1 MVHPRGRLPPVTR
14 MVRPAPP
21 PPRWWRPLPR
31 RDPPVFAQRFR
42 AAGSGGGGHRAAPGR
57 DVSAG
62 LLLVIPINS
71 RGSCSLRWDWCGR
84 LMLKGNSSKGDSSQ
98 EKKPVKKEE
107 DEQSWRVVTS
117 QLEAEPV
124 AVSGCVGRSVP
135 ASCLPCL
142 CRPAAAAAAP
152 IPASAALRG
161 LPCPAMD
168 DDSQDE
174 LINRNA
180 ALGKGKRQCLVL
192 LSETESNGGNSW
204 DSEDDTGS
212 EEEDNDTEEEG
223 GGEDKEES
231 EDEETEDCEDD
242 EEEGEEEEESEATM
256 EGMTDALKSEP
267 HLNGV
272 SISSDEDGE
281 NCPICLNTFRD
292 QAVGTPESCSHYFCL
307 DCIVEWSKNAN
318 SCPVDR
324 ILFNY
329 INIRA
334 RFGGKILKKIP
345 VENTKTQ
352 GTDGEDDPTFCEVC
366 GRSDREDRLLLC
378 DGCDAGYHMECLNP
392 PLSEVPVDEWF
403 CPACAPMGANG
414 ADADHVSE
422 EEVAALMADVVPT
435 TSRLRPH
442 VRTRAIA
449 RTRQSE
455 RVRATV
461 NRNRITTAQQIRH
474 VPGYLM
480 SSLLDETI
488 EAVVAGLN
496 TAVYQR
502 PLAPRAPTR
511 QKRKTGRRKKV
522 GGKKRTQ
529 KKSAAGKKSS
539 GAQLKRR
546 KRLTK
551 KRRGK
556 KTRVRSHGKNE
567 VTTRSRIARTLG
579 LSKPVRGASL
589 PSMYKPTEP
598 SLGLMRADIGA
609 ASLSVFGD
617 PYELDPYE
625 SNEEVPANP
634 DSPVSAKRR
643 ILSQSALRSHRPVAR
658 PISVGLPRS
667 SVPALS
673 PDQEAEAAPV
683 PDLLGSILSGQSLL
697 MMSSSDVVINR
708 DGSLTAKKEAP
719 FHRKS
724 ASDSRVEDG
733 SGQNTHPST
742 MLSGTTAS
750 SSMTRPSVSSGLGAR
765 SRALFSSS
773 PPSLSRSESAA
784 SPAQTAPEKATVKSE
799 YSMTP
804 RSVQTQNM
812 ATLSRQGSKLDEVP
826 RFNGKSKN
834 FVPTDSSS
842 KPQICNLNS
851 GSKAVSVRQPVKPPS
866 QRIDIFELP
875 RIPKIKKETSS
886 KQVEPEPAVS
896 QSCNIPSSCITQ
908 LTGKDSTNQPGKGS
922 RVESQ
927 KSTSKEAQQ
936 QTRPSGV
943 SFSTH
948 PGGSSGSSL
957 LGTSRGKG
965 LGSFE
970 SFKINIPGNTG
981 HPSRL
986 SNPGFCNTFRP
997 VDDEV
1002 QQKESPSLFSV
1013 KKKQVKSEIY
1023 DPFEPTGSDS
1033 SSANSSPER
1042 LGSGITLTNI
1052 TRTISIENP
1061 KVQTFQTVRRFTPY
1075 RVENVFG
1082 SGTDSDVPSSNTESR
1097 DDVTVASRIVEQIS
1111 DTEERDNV
1119 DEEDVLS
1126 SPCTSSAVKEI
1137 SNTKCLKEESRE
1149 GPNVFF
1155 NAEELIRPSINVK
1168 IEPDSP
1174 SKSDEQQKVQKVEQA
1189 ERRSRSRSC
1198 SNSSS
1203 RSKKKM
1209 KRKKALVKE
1218 HKRSRSE
1225 SRDRAHSR
1233 DRSSRSTSW
1242 SGGEEH
1248 SKTHTL
1254 KSKSRR
1260 SSTDRSSSHERSKK
1274 KKTKDKTKDKKAKTS
1289 WSRDRR
1295 KSRSRSGSP
1304 GSTSDFY
1311 ENRKKK
1317 RRSRSRSRR
1326 RDRSRSNSTER
1337 TKRRKHRR
1345 DKSYERYDKE
1355 SSLKSRDRKRSR
1367 SRSRERRKWRSR
1379 SRSASRSWEQK
1390 SSKSK
1395 EKRVRSRSRSRERKH
1410 RSKET
1415 LLPSA
1420 PEKDQ
1425 KLPAENVSRCLEQ
1438 PHSLKQE
1445 PKEELVL
1452 EGLSITIQPNVKL
1465 EEIQTETPVQ
1475 LREVQETIKVEPVC
1489 QEVSS
1494 ETAFPAPDITNI
1506 SVPVG
1511 DVDSFAE
1518 TDLMNSTDAAVLG
1531 SCSNTNLEI
1540 TVKIENTAL
1549 CPSLMEQPPKKEVIM
1564 HVPAEAAPIQ
1574 SSSKGKVADCV
1585 REVKE
1590 ECLVSNENTSNF
1602 TKPELEVVPQGPALK
1617 SKAPVKRVTWNL
1629 QEEEGGTLSAGK
1641 APRMPFYKL
1650 QRAKEGAWKAEDL
1663 NQTLNQ
1669 VYCQNIPLAPALPSS
1684 LPPYAP
1690 VSQPTVQFIMQGSLP
1705 ALGCVAGQSLTPE
1718 PGSLATAS
1726 EPGIQA
1732 ASVGSAEEKIKAP
1745 KPPVDKT
1752 KNEEYMKK
1760 LHMQERAVEEV
1771 KLAIKPFYQKREIT
1785 KEEYK
1790 SILRKAVQKICHS
1803 KSGEINPMKVANL
1816 VKAYVE
1822 KYKHMRKHK
1831 KTDGE
1836 DTREVEN

>member
-1 MVHPRGRLPPVTR
+1 
-14 MVRPAPP
+14 
-21 PPRWWRPLPR
+21 
-31 RDPPVFAQRFR
+31 
-42 AAGSGGGGHRAAPGR
+42 
-57 DVSAG
+57 
-62 LLLVIPINS
+62 
-71 RGSCSLRWDWCGR
+71 
-84 LMLKGNSSKGDSSQ
+84 
-98 EKKPVKKEE
+98 
-107 DEQSWRVVTS
+107 
-117 QLEAEPV
+117 
-124 AVSGCVGRSVP
+124 
-135 ASCLPCL
+135 
-142 CRPAAAAAAP
+142 
-152 IPASAALRG
+152 
-161 LPCPAMD
+161 MD

-180 ALGKGKRQCLVL
+180 ALGKGKRQCLAL

-242 EEEGEEEEESEATM
+242 EEEGEEEDENEATM
-256 EGMTDALKSEP
+256 EGMADSSKSEP

-272 SISSDEDGE
+272 SLSSDEDGE

-414 ADADHVSE
+414 AADADHVSE

-461 NRNRITTAQQIRH
+461 NRNRITTARQIRH

-496 TAVYQR
+496 TAIYQR

-511 QKRKTGRRKKV
+511 QKRKTGRWKKA

-539 GAQLKRR
+539 GTQLKRR
-546 KRLTK
+546 KRVTK

-567 VTTRSRIARTLG
+567 VTARSRIARTLG

-589 PSMYKPTEP
+589 PSMYKPAEP

-643 ILSQSALRSHRPVAR
+643 VLSQSALRSHRPVAR
-658 PISVGLPRS
+658 PVSVGLPRS

-708 DGSLTAKKEAP
+708 DGSLTARKEAP

-724 ASDSRVEDG
+724 GSDSRVEDG
-733 SGQNTHPST
+733 SGHTSPPSAA
-742 MLSGTTAS
+742 LSGTTAG
-750 SSMTRPSVSSGLGAR
+750 SSMARPCFSSGLGTR
-765 SRALFSSS
+765 STALFSA
-773 PPSLSRSESAA
+773 PSLSRSESAV
-784 SPAQTAPEKATVKSE
+784 SPAQTAPEKAAVKSE

-804 RSVQTQNM
+804 RSVQTQNT
-812 ATLSRQGSKLDEVP
+812 ATLSRHGSKLDEIP

-842 KPQICNLNS
+842 KPLSCNLNS
-851 GSKAVSVRQPVKPPS
+851 GSKAVTLRQPVKPPS

-886 KQVEPEPAVS
+886 KQVEPEPAGS

-908 LTGKDSTNQPGKGS
+908 LTGKESTNQPGKGS

-927 KSTSKEAQQ
+927 KSNSKEPQQ
-936 QTRPSGV
+936 QARPSGV

-965 LGSFE
+965 PGSFE

-981 HPSRL
+981 HSSRL
-986 SNPGFCNTFRP
+986 ANPGFCNTFRP

-1002 QQKESPSLFSV
+1002 QQKESPSPLFSV

-1042 LGSGITLTNI
+1042 LGSGIPLTNI

-1075 RVENVFG
+1075 RVENIFG

-1097 DDVTVASRIVEQIS
+1097 DEVTVASRIVEQIS

-1126 SPCTSSAVKEI
+1126 SPCTSSAVKEV

-1155 NAEELIRPSINVK
+1155 NAEELIRPNINVK

-1260 SSTDRSSSHERSKK
+1260 SSTDCSSSHERSKK

-1326 RDRSRSNSTER
+1326 RDRSRSNSAER

-1379 SRSASRSWEQK
+1379 SRSASQSWERK

-1395 EKRVRSRSRSRERKH
+1395 EKRARSRSRSKERKH

-1415 LLPSA
+1415 LLPPA

-1425 KLPAENVSRCLEQ
+1425 KPPAANVTRCLEE

-1465 EEIQTETPVQ
+1465 EEIQTESPVQ
-1475 LREVQETIKVEPVC
+1475 LREVQETIKAEPIC
-1489 QEVSS
+1489 QEGSS
-1494 ETAFPAPDITNI
+1494 ETAFPAPEITNI
-1506 SVPVG
+1506 CAPIG

-1518 TDLMNSTDAAVLG
+1518 TDLINSTDAAVLG

-1549 CPSLMEQPPKKEVIM
+1549 CPSLMEQPPKKEVIV

-1574 SSSKGKVADCV
+1574 SSSKSKVADCV

-1602 TKPELEVVPQGPALK
+1602 TKPELDVVPQGPALK

-1629 QEEEGGTLSAGK
+1629 QEEESGSLSAGK

-1669 VYCQNIPLAPALPSS
+1669 VYCQNIPLAAALPSS

-1732 ASVGSAEEKIKAP
+1732 ASVGSAEEQIKAP

>member
-1 MVHPRGRLPPVTR
+1 
-14 MVRPAPP
+14 
-21 PPRWWRPLPR
+21 
-31 RDPPVFAQRFR
+31 
-42 AAGSGGGGHRAAPGR
+42 
-57 DVSAG
+57 
-62 LLLVIPINS
+62 
-71 RGSCSLRWDWCGR
+71 
-84 LMLKGNSSKGDSSQ
+84 
-98 EKKPVKKEE
+98 
-107 DEQSWRVVTS
+107 
-117 QLEAEPV
+117 
-124 AVSGCVGRSVP
+124 
-135 ASCLPCL
+135 
-142 CRPAAAAAAP
+142 
-152 IPASAALRG
+152 
-161 LPCPAMD
+161 MD

-174 LINRNA
+174 LINKNA
-180 ALGKGKRQCLVL
+180 ALGKGKRQCLTL

-223 GGEDKEES
+223 GEEDKEES
-231 EDEETEDCEDD
+231 EDEELEDCEDD
-242 EEEGEEEEESEATM
+242 DEEEEEEEESEATM
-256 EGMTDALKSEP
+256 EGMTDSMKSEP

-292 QAVGTPESCSHYFCL
+292 QAVGTPENCSHYFCL

-334 RFGGKILKKIP
+334 HFGGKILKKIP

-414 ADADHVSE
+414 AADADHVSE

-496 TAVYQR
+496 TAIYQR

-522 GGKKRTQ
+522 GGKKRAQT
-529 KKSAAGKKSS
+529 KSAAGKKSS

-556 KTRVRSHGKNE
+556 KTRGKNE

-589 PSMYKPTEP
+589 PSMSKPTEP

-643 ILSQSALRSHRPVAR
+643 VLSQSALRSHRPVAR
-658 PISVGLPRS
+658 PISVGLPGS

-708 DGSLTAKKEAP
+708 DGSLTAKKEG
-719 FHRKS
+719 R
-724 ASDSRVEDG
+724 G
-733 SGQNTHPST
+733 THPST
-742 MLSGTTAS
+742 ALSGTTAS
-750 SSMTRPSVSSGLGAR
+750 SSVAGPSVSSGLSAH
-765 SRALFSSS
+765 SRPCSSGLFSSPS
-773 PPSLSRSESAA
+773 PSLSRSESAA
-784 SPAQTAPEKATVKSE
+784 SPAQTALEKTTVKSE

-804 RSVQTQNM
+804 RSVQTQTT
-812 ATLSRQGSKLDEVP
+812 ATLSRHGSKLDEMP

-834 FVPTDSSS
+834 FVLPDLSS
-842 KPQICNLNS
+842 KPLSCNLNS
-851 GSKAVSVRQPVKPPS
+851 GSKAVVVRQPVKPPS

-886 KQVEPEPAVS
+886 KQVEPEPAGS
-896 QSCNIPSSCITQ
+896 QSSNIPSSCITQ
-908 LTGKDSTNQPGKGS
+908 LTGKESTNQPGKGN

-927 KSTSKEAQQ
+927 KSNSKEPQQ

-948 PGGSSGSSL
+948 PGGYSGSSL

-965 LGSFE
+965 PGPFE

-997 VDDEV
+997 VEEEV
-1002 QQKESPSLFSV
+1002 QQKESPSPLFSV

-1042 LGSGITLTNI
+1042 LGSGIPLTNI

-1075 RVENVFG
+1075 RVENIFE
-1082 SGTDSDVPSSNTESR
+1082 SEPDSDLPSSNIESR
-1097 DDVTVASRIVEQIS
+1097 DETVASRIVEQIS

-1119 DEEDVLS
+1119 DEADVLS
-1126 SPCTSSAVKEI
+1126 SPCTSSSVKEI
-1137 SNTKCLKEESRE
+1137 SSTKCLKEESGE

-1174 SKSDEQQKVQKVEQA
+1174 SKSDGQQKVQKVEQV

-1203 RSKKKM
+1203 QSKKKM

-1218 HKRSRSE
+1218 HKRSRSG

-1233 DRSSRSTSW
+1233 DRSSRSTSC

-1295 KSRSRSGSP
+1295 KSRSHSGSP

-1379 SRSASRSWEQK
+1379 SRSASRSREHK

-1395 EKRVRSRSRSRERKH
+1395 EKRLRSRSRSKERKH

-1415 LLPSA
+1415 LLPPA

-1425 KLPAENVSRCLEQ
+1425 KPPAENVTRCLEQ
-1438 PHSLKQE
+1438 LHSLKQE

-1475 LREVQETIKVEPVC
+1475 MREVQETVKVESIC

-1494 ETAFPAPDITNI
+1494 ETAFPAPEITNI
-1506 SVPVG
+1506 CVPIG
-1511 DVDSFAE
+1511 NVDSFAD
-1518 TDLMNSTDAAVLG
+1518 TDLMNSTDAAVLS

-1549 CPSLMEQPPKKEVIM
+1549 RPSLMEQPPKKEVIM

-1574 SSSKGKVADCV
+1574 SSSKSKVVDYV

-1629 QEEEGGTLSAGK
+1629 QEEESGMLSAGK

-1663 NQTLNQ
+1663 NQTLNQVQLNEPPPTNYMIPEPMFPDLDSSQ

-1732 ASVGSAEEKIKAP
+1732 ASVGSVEEKVKAP
-1745 KPPVDKT
+1745 KASVDKT

-1836 DTREVEN
+1836 DTREVDN

>member
-1 MVHPRGRLPPVTR
+1 
-14 MVRPAPP
+14 
-21 PPRWWRPLPR
+21 
-31 RDPPVFAQRFR
+31 
-42 AAGSGGGGHRAAPGR
+42 
-57 DVSAG
+57 
-62 LLLVIPINS
+62 
-71 RGSCSLRWDWCGR
+71 
-84 LMLKGNSSKGDSSQ
+84 
-98 EKKPVKKEE
+98 
-107 DEQSWRVVTS
+107 
-117 QLEAEPV
+117 
-124 AVSGCVGRSVP
+124 
-135 ASCLPCL
+135 
-142 CRPAAAAAAP
+142 
-152 IPASAALRG
+152 
-161 LPCPAMD
+161 MD

-174 LINRNA
+174 LINKNA
-180 ALGKGKRQCLVL
+180 ALGKGKRQCLAL
-192 LSETESNGGNSW
+192 LSETESNGGNSC

-223 GGEDKEES
+223 GEEDKEES
-231 EDEETEDCEDD
+231 EDEELEDCEDD
-242 EEEGEEEEESEATM
+242 DEEEEEEEETEATV
-256 EGMTDALKSEP
+256 EGMTDSLKLEP
-267 HLNGV
+267 HLNGA

-292 QAVGTPESCSHYFCL
+292 QAVGTPENCSHYFCL

-324 ILFNY
+324 ILFKY
-329 INIRA
+329 ISIRA

-352 GTDGEDDPTFCEVC
+352 GSDGEDDPTFCEVC

-403 CPACAPMGANG
+403 CPACAPMGASAA
-414 ADADHVSE
+414 ADTDHVSE
-422 EEVAALMADVVPT
+422 EEVAALVADVVPT

-461 NRNRITTAQQIRH
+461 NRNRITTAQRIQH
-474 VPGYLM
+474 VPRYLM

-502 PLAPRAPTR
+502 PLTPRAPAR

-529 KKSAAGKKSS
+529 TKSAGKKSS
-539 GAQLKRR
+539 GTQLKRR

-556 KTRVRSHGKNE
+556 KTRVKNE

-579 LSKPVRGASL
+579 LSKPVRGASI

-643 ILSQSALRSHRPVAR
+643 VLSQSALRSHRPVAR

-683 PDLLGSILSGQSLL
+683 PDLLGSILSGQSFL

-708 DGSLTAKKEAP
+708 DGSLTAKKAGKDLAL
-719 FHRKS
+719 HR
-724 ASDSRVEDG
+724 
-733 SGQNTHPST
+733 
-742 MLSGTTAS
+742 TTAS
-750 SSMTRPSVSSGLGAR
+750 SSIAGPSVSSGLSTHTR
-765 SRALFSSS
+765 PFSSS
-773 PPSLSRSESAA
+773 LFLSPSASLSRTESAA
-784 SPAQTAPEKATVKSE
+784 NPAQTALEKATVKSE

-804 RSVQTQNM
+804 RSVQTQNI
-812 ATLSRQGSKLDEVP
+812 ATLSRHGSKLGEVP

-834 FVPTDSSS
+834 FLPTDSSS
-842 KPQICNLNS
+842 KPLSCNLNS
-851 GSKAVSVRQPVKPPS
+851 GSKAVTVRQPLKPPS
-866 QRIDIFELP
+866 KRIDIFELP

-886 KQVEPEPAVS
+886 KQVEPEPTGS
-896 QSCNIPSSCITQ
+896 QSCDIPSSCVTQ
-908 LTGKDSTNQPGKGS
+908 LTGKESTNQPGKGS
-922 RVESQ
+922 KVESQ
-927 KSTSKEAQQ
+927 KSNSKEPQQ
-936 QTRPSGV
+936 QIRTSGV
-943 SFSTH
+943 SFSANT
-948 PGGSSGSSL
+948 GLYSSSSL

-965 LGSFE
+965 PGSFE
-970 SFKINIPGNTG
+970 SFKINIPGNAG

-1002 QQKESPSLFSV
+1002 QQKENPSPLFSV

-1042 LGSGITLTNI
+1042 LGSGIPLTNI
-1052 TRTISIENP
+1052 TRTISIDNP

-1075 RVENVFG
+1075 RVENIFG
-1082 SGTDSDVPSSNTESR
+1082 SEADSDPPSGNTESR
-1097 DDVTVASRIVEQIS
+1097 DDVTVESRIVEQIS
-1111 DTEERDNV
+1111 DTEERDNM
-1119 DEEDVLS
+1119 DEEVFLS
-1126 SPCTSSAVKEI
+1126 SPCTSSAVKQI
-1137 SNTKCLKEESRE
+1137 SNTECVKEESRE

-1155 NAEELIRPSINVK
+1155 NAEELIRPNINVK
-1168 IEPDSP
+1168 LEPDSP
-1174 SKSDEQQKVQKVEQA
+1174 SKSDGQQKVQKVEQT

-1218 HKRSRSE
+1218 RKRSRSG

-1248 SKTHTL
+1248 GKTHTL

-1260 SSTDRSSSHERSKK
+1260 SSTDRSSSRERSKK
-1274 KKTKDKTKDKKAKTS
+1274 KKMKDKTKDKKAKTS
-1289 WSRDRR
+1289 WSRERR
-1295 KSRSRSGSP
+1295 KSRSHSGSP
-1304 GSTSDFY
+1304 GSTSEFY

-1345 DKSYERYDKE
+1345 DKSYERYDKDC
-1355 SSLKSRDRKRSR
+1355 SLRSRDRKRSR

-1379 SRSASRSWEQK
+1379 SRSASRSWEHK

-1395 EKRVRSRSRSRERKH
+1395 EKRPRSQSRSKERKH

-1415 LLPSA
+1415 SLPPP

-1425 KLPAENVSRCLEQ
+1425 KPPVENLTRCLEQ
-1438 PHSLKQE
+1438 SHSLKQE
-1445 PKEELVL
+1445 AKEELVL
-1452 EGLSITIQPNVKL
+1452 EELSITIEPNVQL
-1465 EEIQTETPVQ
+1465 AEIQAETPVQ
-1475 LREVQETIKVEPVC
+1475 LREVQETIKVEPIC
-1489 QEVSS
+1489 QEVTS
-1494 ETAFPAPDITNI
+1494 ETAFPVPEITNI
-1506 SVPVG
+1506 CVPIG
-1511 DVDSFAE
+1511 NVDTFAE
-1518 TDLMNSTDAAVLG
+1518 TELLNSTDQAVLG

-1549 CPSLMEQPPKKEVIM
+1549 CPSLMDQPPKKEVIM
-1564 HVPAEAAPIQ
+1564 HVPTEAAPIQ
-1574 SSSKGKVADCV
+1574 SSSKSKITDCV
-1585 REVKE
+1585 REVQE
-1590 ECLVSNENTSNF
+1590 DCLVSDEKTSNF

-1629 QEEEGGTLSAGK
+1629 QEEESGTLSAGK

-1669 VYCQNIPLAPALPSS
+1669 VQLNEPPPTNYMIPEPMFPDLDSSQVYCQNIPLTPPLPSS

-1726 EPGIQA
+1726 EPGVQA
-1732 ASVGSAEEKIKAP
+1732 ASVGNAEEKIKAP

-1831 KTDGE
+1831 KADGE

>member
-1 MVHPRGRLPPVTR
+1 
-14 MVRPAPP
+14 
-21 PPRWWRPLPR
+21 
-31 RDPPVFAQRFR
+31 
-42 AAGSGGGGHRAAPGR
+42 
-57 DVSAG
+57 
-62 LLLVIPINS
+62 
-71 RGSCSLRWDWCGR
+71 
-84 LMLKGNSSKGDSSQ
+84 
-98 EKKPVKKEE
+98 
-107 DEQSWRVVTS
+107 
-117 QLEAEPV
+117 
-124 AVSGCVGRSVP
+124 
-135 ASCLPCL
+135 
-142 CRPAAAAAAP
+142 
-152 IPASAALRG
+152 
-161 LPCPAMD
+161 MD

-180 ALGKGKRQCLVL
+180 ALGKGKRQCLAL

-242 EEEGEEEEESEATM
+242 EEEGEEEEDCEATM
-256 EGMTDALKSEP
+256 EGMADSLKSEP

-272 SISSDEDGE
+272 SLSSDEDGE

-292 QAVGTPESCSHYFCL
+292 QAVGTPENCSHYFCL

-345 VENTKTQ
+345 VENTKAQ

-414 ADADHVSE
+414 AADADHVSE

-496 TAVYQR
+496 TAIYQR

-511 QKRKTGRRKKV
+511 QKRKTGRRKKA

-556 KTRVRSHGKNE
+556 KTRVRSRGKNE

-643 ILSQSALRSHRPVAR
+643 VLSQSALRSHRPVAR
-658 PISVGLPRS
+658 PVSVGLPRS

-724 ASDSRVEDG
+724 ASDCRVEDG
-733 SGQNTHPST
+733 SGHNSPPSAA
-742 MLSGTTAS
+742 LSGTTAS
-750 SSMTRPSVSSGLGAR
+750 SSMARPSISSGLGTR
-765 SRALFSSS
+765 STPLFSS
-773 PPSLSRSESAA
+773 PSLSRSESAA
-784 SPAQTAPEKATVKSE
+784 SPAQTAPEKAAVKSE

-804 RSVQTQNM
+804 RSVQTQNT
-812 ATLSRQGSKLDEVP
+812 ATLSRHGSKLDEIP

-842 KPQICNLNS
+842 KPLSCNLNS
-851 GSKAVSVRQPVKPPS
+851 GSKAVTVRQPVKPPS

-886 KQVEPEPAVS
+886 KQVEPEPAGS

-908 LTGKDSTNQPGKGS
+908 LTGKESTNQPGKGS

-927 KSTSKEAQQ
+927 KSNSKEPQQ
-936 QTRPSGV
+936 QAHPSRV
-943 SFSTH
+943 SSSPH
-948 PGGSSGSSL
+948 PSGSSSSLL

-965 LGSFE
+965 SGSFE
-970 SFKINIPGNTG
+970 SFKINIPGNTR
-981 HPSRL
+981 HPSKL

-997 VDDEV
+997 VDDEA
-1002 QQKESPSLFSV
+1002 QRKESPSPLFSV

-1042 LGSGITLTNI
+1042 LGSGIPLTNI

-1075 RVENVFG
+1075 RVENIFG
-1082 SGTDSDVPSSNTESR
+1082 SGTDSDVPSGNTESR
-1097 DDVTVASRIVEQIS
+1097 DEVTVASRIVEQIS

-1155 NAEELIRPSINVK
+1155 NAEELIRPNINVK

-1289 WSRDRR
+1289 CSRDRR

-1326 RDRSRSNSTER
+1326 RDRSRSNSAER

-1379 SRSASRSWEQK
+1379 SRSASRSWEHK

-1395 EKRVRSRSRSRERKH
+1395 EKRVRSRSRSKERKH

-1415 LLPSA
+1415 LLSPA

-1425 KLPAENVSRCLEQ
+1425 KPPAENVTRCLEP

-1475 LREVQETIKVEPVC
+1475 LREVQETIKAEPIC

-1494 ETAFPAPDITNI
+1494 ETAFPAPEITNVCAPI
-1506 SVPVG
+1506 G

-1549 CPSLMEQPPKKEVIM
+1549 CPSLIEQPPKKEVIM

-1574 SSSKGKVADCV
+1574 SSSKSKVADCV

-1590 ECLVSNENTSNF
+1590 ECLVSNENTSGF
-1602 TKPELEVVPQGPALK
+1602 IKPELEVVPQGPALK

-1629 QEEEGGTLSAGK
+1629 QEEESGTLSAGK

>member
-1 MVHPRGRLPPVTR
+1 
-14 MVRPAPP
+14 
-21 PPRWWRPLPR
+21 
-31 RDPPVFAQRFR
+31 
-42 AAGSGGGGHRAAPGR
+42 
-57 DVSAG
+57 
-62 LLLVIPINS
+62 
-71 RGSCSLRWDWCGR
+71 
-84 LMLKGNSSKGDSSQ
+84 
-98 EKKPVKKEE
+98 
-107 DEQSWRVVTS
+107 
-117 QLEAEPV
+117 
-124 AVSGCVGRSVP
+124 
-135 ASCLPCL
+135 
-142 CRPAAAAAAP
+142 
-152 IPASAALRG
+152 
-161 LPCPAMD
+161 MD

-180 ALGKGKRQCLVL
+180 ALGKGKRPCLAL

-231 EDEETEDCEDD
+231 EDEESEDCEDD

-256 EGMTDALKSEP
+256 EGMTDSVKSEP

-292 QAVGTPESCSHYFCL
+292 QAVGTPENCSHYFCL

-334 RFGGKILKKIP
+334 RLGGKILKKIP

-414 ADADHVSE
+414 AADADHVSE

-502 PLAPRAPTR
+502 PLAPRAPAR

-643 ILSQSALRSHRPVAR
+643 VLSQSALRSHRPVAR

-724 ASDSRVEDG
+724 NDSRVEDG
-733 SGQNTHPST
+733 SGQNTPPSAA
-742 MLSGTTAS
+742 GTTAS
-750 SSMTRPSVSSGLGAR
+750 SSMARPSVSSGLGAH
-765 SRALFSSS
+765 SRPLFSS
-773 PPSLSRSESAA
+773 PPSLLSRSESAA
-784 SPAQTAPEKATVKSE
+784 SPARTAPEKATEKSE

-804 RSVQTQNM
+804 RSVQTQNT
-812 ATLSRQGSKLDEVP
+812 ATLGRHGSKLGEIP
-826 RFNGKSKN
+826 RCNGKSKD
-834 FVPTDSSS
+834 FLPTDSSS
-842 KPQICNLNS
+842 KPLSCNLNS
-851 GSKAVSVRQPVKPPS
+851 GSKAITVRQPVKPPS

-886 KQVEPEPAVS
+886 KQVEPEPAGS

-927 KSTSKEAQQ
+927 KSNSKEPQQ
-936 QTRPSGV
+936 QTRPGGV

-965 LGSFE
+965 SFE

-981 HPSRL
+981 HPSKL

-1002 QQKESPSLFSV
+1002 QQKESPSPLFSV

-1042 LGSGITLTNI
+1042 LGSGIPLTNI

-1075 RVENVFG
+1075 RVENIFG
-1082 SGTDSDVPSSNTESR
+1082 SGTDSDVPSSNTESH

-1126 SPCTSSAVKEI
+1126 SPCTSSAVKEV

-1155 NAEELIRPSINVK
+1155 NAEELIRPNINVK

-1218 HKRSRSE
+1218 RKRSRSA

-1345 DKSYERYDKE
+1345 DKSYERHDKE

-1379 SRSASRSWEQK
+1379 SRSASRSREHK

-1395 EKRVRSRSRSRERKH
+1395 EKRVRSRSRSKERKH
-1410 RSKET
+1410 RSKDT
-1415 LLPSA
+1415 LLPPA
-1420 PEKDQ
+1420 PEEDQ
-1425 KLPAENVSRCLEQ
+1425 KLPAENVTRCLEQ
-1438 PHSLKQE
+1438 PHALKQE

-1475 LREVQETIKVEPVC
+1475 LREVQETIKVEPIC

-1494 ETAFPAPDITNI
+1494 ETAFPAPEITNSCI
-1506 SVPVG
+1506 PIG

-1564 HVPAEAAPIQ
+1564 HIPAEAPPMQ
-1574 SSSKGKVADCV
+1574 SSSKSKVTDCV

-1641 APRMPFYKL
+1641 APRYLGMPFYKL

-1669 VYCQNIPLAPALPSS
+1669 VYCQNVPLAPALPSS

-1745 KPPVDKT
+1745 KAPVDKT

>member
-1 MVHPRGRLPPVTR
+1 
-14 MVRPAPP
+14 
-21 PPRWWRPLPR
+21 
-31 RDPPVFAQRFR
+31 
-42 AAGSGGGGHRAAPGR
+42 
-57 DVSAG
+57 
-62 LLLVIPINS
+62 
-71 RGSCSLRWDWCGR
+71 
-84 LMLKGNSSKGDSSQ
+84 
-98 EKKPVKKEE
+98 
-107 DEQSWRVVTS
+107 
-117 QLEAEPV
+117 
-124 AVSGCVGRSVP
+124 
-135 ASCLPCL
+135 
-142 CRPAAAAAAP
+142 
-152 IPASAALRG
+152 
-161 LPCPAMD
+161 MD

-174 LINRNA
+174 LINKNA
-180 ALGKGKRQCLVL
+180 ALGKGRRQCLPL

-204 DSEDDTGS
+204 DSADDTGS

-223 GGEDKEES
+223 GEEDKEES
-231 EDEETEDCEDD
+231 EDEELEDCEDD
-242 EEEGEEEEESEATM
+242 DDEEEEEEEESEATM
-256 EGMTDALKSEP
+256 EGITDSLKSEP

-414 ADADHVSE
+414 AADADHVSE

-496 TAVYQR
+496 TAIYQR

-529 KKSAAGKKSS
+529 TKSAAGKKSS
-539 GAQLKRR
+539 GTQLRRR

-567 VTTRSRIARTLG
+567 VTARSRIARTLG

-625 SNEEVPANP
+625 SNEEIPANP

-643 ILSQSALRSHRPVAR
+643 VLSQSALRSHRPVAR

-733 SGQNTHPST
+733 SGHNTHPST
-742 MLSGTTAS
+742 AHSGTTAS
-750 SSMTRPSVSSGLGAR
+750 SSMAGPSVSLELSTR
-765 SRALFSSS
+765 SRPFSSSLFSS
-773 PPSLSRSESAA
+773 PPLSRSESAA
-784 SPAQTAPEKATVKSE
+784 SPAQTAPEKATIKSG

-804 RSVQTQNM
+804 RSVQTQNT
-812 ATLSRQGSKLDEVP
+812 ATVSRHGSKLEEMP

-834 FVPTDSSS
+834 FVPTDSPS
-842 KPQICNLNS
+842 KPLSCNLNS
-851 GSKAVSVRQPVKPPS
+851 GSKVVTVRQPVKPPS

-886 KQVEPEPAVS
+886 KQVEPEPAGS
-896 QSCNIPSSCITQ
+896 QSCDIPSSCITQ
-908 LTGKDSTNQPGKGS
+908 LTGKESTNQPGKGS

-927 KSTSKEAQQ
+927 KSNSKEAQR
-936 QTRPSGV
+936 QTHPSGV
-943 SFSTH
+943 SFSTN
-948 PGGSSGSSL
+948 PSGYSGSSL

-965 LGSFE
+965 PGSFE

-997 VDDEV
+997 VDDDV
-1002 QQKESPSLFSV
+1002 QQKESPSALFSV

-1042 LGSGITLTNI
+1042 LGSGIPLTNI

-1075 RVENVFG
+1075 RVENIFG

-1097 DDVTVASRIVEQIS
+1097 DDVAVASRIVEQIS

-1119 DEEDVLS
+1119 DEEDLLS

-1137 SNTKCLKEESRE
+1137 SNTKCLKQENRE

-1174 SKSDEQQKVQKVEQA
+1174 SKSDGQQKVQKVEQA
-1189 ERRSRSRSC
+1189 ERRSRSRSR

-1218 HKRSRSE
+1218 CKRSRSG

-1274 KKTKDKTKDKKAKTS
+1274 KKMKDKTKDKKAKTS

-1295 KSRSRSGSP
+1295 KSRSHSGSP
-1304 GSTSDFY
+1304 GSTSEFY

-1337 TKRRKHRR
+1337 TKRRKRRR

-1355 SSLKSRDRKRSR
+1355 SGLKSRDRKRSR

-1379 SRSASRSWEQK
+1379 SRSWEHK

-1395 EKRVRSRSRSRERKH
+1395 EKRLRSRSRSKERKH

-1415 LLPSA
+1415 LLPPP

-1425 KLPAENVSRCLEQ
+1425 KPPVENVTRCLEQ

-1452 EGLSITIQPNVKL
+1452 EGLSITIQPNVRL

-1475 LREVQETIKVEPVC
+1475 LREVQETIKVEPIC

-1494 ETAFPAPDITNI
+1494 ETAFPAPEITDIC
-1506 SVPVG
+1506 VPIG

-1518 TDLMNSTDAAVLG
+1518 TELMNSTDPAVLS

-1574 SSSKGKVADCV
+1574 SSSKSKVTDCV

-1590 ECLVSNENTSNF
+1590 ECLVSSESISNF

-1629 QEEEGGTLSAGK
+1629 QEEESSTLSAGK

-1732 ASVGSAEEKIKAP
+1732 ASVGNAEEKIKAP

>member
-1 MVHPRGRLPPVTR
+1 
-14 MVRPAPP
+14 
-21 PPRWWRPLPR
+21 
-31 RDPPVFAQRFR
+31 
-42 AAGSGGGGHRAAPGR
+42 
-57 DVSAG
+57 
-62 LLLVIPINS
+62 
-71 RGSCSLRWDWCGR
+71 
-84 LMLKGNSSKGDSSQ
+84 
-98 EKKPVKKEE
+98 
-107 DEQSWRVVTS
+107 
-117 QLEAEPV
+117 
-124 AVSGCVGRSVP
+124 
-135 ASCLPCL
+135 
-142 CRPAAAAAAP
+142 
-152 IPASAALRG
+152 
-161 LPCPAMD
+161 MD

-174 LINRNA
+174 MINKSA
-180 ALGKGKRQCLVL
+180 ALGKGKRQSLAF
-192 LSETESNGGNSW
+192 LSETESNGGNSC

-212 EEEDNDTEEEG
+212 EEEEDGTEEEG
-223 GGEDKEES
+223 GEEDKEES
-231 EDEETEDCEDD
+231 EDEELEDCEDD
-242 EEEGEEEEESEATM
+242 DEEEEEEEETEAAVG
-256 EGMTDALKSEP
+256 GMTDSLKLEP
-267 HLNGV
+267 RINGA

-292 QAVGTPESCSHYFCL
+292 QAVGTPENCSHYFCL

-324 ILFNY
+324 ILFKY
-329 INIRA
+329 ISIRA

-352 GTDGEDDPTFCEVC
+352 GNDGEDDPTFCEVC

-403 CPACAPMGANG
+403 CPACAPMGASAA
-414 ADADHVSE
+414 ADTDHVSE
-422 EEVAALMADVVPT
+422 EEVAALVADVIPT
-435 TSRLRPH
+435 TSRLRPQ

-461 NRNRITTAQQIRH
+461 NRNRITTAQQIQH
-474 VPGYLM
+474 VPRYLM
-480 SSLLDETI
+480 SSVLDETI

-496 TAVYQR
+496 TAIYQR
-502 PLAPRAPTR
+502 PLTPRAPTR
-511 QKRKTGRRKKV
+511 QKRKTGRRKKA

-529 KKSAAGKKSS
+529 TKSAGKKSS
-539 GAQLKRR
+539 GGQLKRR
-546 KRLTK
+546 KRLIK

-556 KTRVRSHGKNE
+556 KMRVRSHVKNE
-567 VTTRSRIARTLG
+567 ATARSRIARTLG
-579 LSKPVRGASL
+579 LSKPLRGASL
-589 PSMYKPTEP
+589 PSMYKPMEP

-643 ILSQSALRSHRPVAR
+643 VLSQSALRSHRPVAR

-683 PDLLGSILSGQSLL
+683 PDLLGSILSGQSFL

-708 DGSLTAKKEAP
+708 DGSLTAKKAAP
-719 FHRKS
+719 LHRKS
-724 ASDSRVEDG
+724 ANDLRVDDG
-733 SGQNTHPST
+733 SGHNTQPST
-742 MLSGTTAS
+742 VHSGTTAS
-750 SSMTRPSVSSGLGAR
+750 SSIAGPSVSSGLSTYTR
-765 SRALFSSS
+765 PSSSSLFSSPS
-773 PPSLSRSESAA
+773 PSLSRTEPAA
-784 SPAQTAPEKATVKSE
+784 NPAQTTSEKATVKSE

-804 RSVQTQNM
+804 RSVQTQNI
-812 ATLSRQGSKLDEVP
+812 ATLSRHGSKLDDMP
-826 RFNGKSKN
+826 RFNGNSKN
-834 FVPTDSSS
+834 FAPSDSSS
-842 KPQICNLNS
+842 KPLSCNLDS
-851 GSKAVSVRQPVKPPS
+851 GSKAVTVRQPLKPPPK
-866 QRIDIFELP
+866 RIDIFELP

-886 KQVEPEPAVS
+886 KQVEPKPAGS
-896 QSCNIPSSCITQ
+896 QSCDIPSSCITQ
-908 LTGKDSTNQPGKGS
+908 LTGKESTNQPGRGS
-922 RVESQ
+922 KMESQ
-927 KSTSKEAQQ
+927 KSNAKESQQ
-936 QTRPSGV
+936 QTRTSGV
-943 SFSTH
+943 SFSTNT
-948 PGGSSGSSL
+948 GTYSSSSL
-957 LGTSRGKG
+957 LGPSRSKG
-965 LGSFE
+965 PSSFE
-970 SFKINIPGNTG
+970 SFKINIPGNAG

-997 VDDEV
+997 VDDKV
-1002 QQKESPSLFSV
+1002 QQKESPSPLFSV

-1033 SSANSSPER
+1033 SSASSSPER
-1042 LGSGITLTNI
+1042 LGSGIPLTNI

-1075 RVENVFG
+1075 LVENVFG
-1082 SGTDSDVPSSNTESR
+1082 SGADSDVASSNTESH
-1097 DDVTVASRIVEQIS
+1097 DDVTVKSRIVEQIS
-1111 DTEERDNV
+1111 DTEERDNMD
-1119 DEEDVLS
+1119 DEDFLS
-1126 SPCTSSAVKEI
+1126 SPCTSSAVKQI
-1137 SNTKCLKEESRE
+1137 SSAECLKEESRE

-1155 NAEELIRPSINVK
+1155 NAEELIRSNINVK
-1168 IEPDSP
+1168 VEPDSP
-1174 SKSDEQQKVQKVEQA
+1174 SENDGQQKVQKVEHT

-1218 HKRSRSE
+1218 RKRSRSG

-1254 KSKSRR
+1254 KPRSRR
-1260 SSTDRSSSHERSKK
+1260 SSTDGSSSHERSKK
-1274 KKTKDKTKDKKAKTS
+1274 KKMKDKTKDKKAKTS
-1289 WSRDRR
+1289 WSRERR

-1304 GSTSDFY
+1304 GSTSEFY

-1326 RDRSRSNSTER
+1326 REHSRSNSIER

-1345 DKSYERYDKE
+1345 DKSYERYDKD
-1355 SSLKSRDRKRSR
+1355 SSLRSRDRKRSR

-1379 SRSASRSWEQK
+1379 SRSASRSREHK

-1395 EKRVRSRSRSRERKH
+1395 EKRPRSRSRSKERKH

-1415 LLPSA
+1415 SLPPP

-1425 KLPAENVSRCLEQ
+1425 KPPVENVSRCLEQ
-1438 PHSLKQE
+1438 HHSFKQE

-1452 EGLSITIQPNVKL
+1452 EELSITIQPNVKL
-1465 EEIQTETPVQ
+1465 EEVQAETPVQ
-1475 LREVQETIKVEPVC
+1475 LREVQETVKVEPIC
-1489 QEVSS
+1489 EEVTG
-1494 ETAFPAPDITNI
+1494 ETAFPVPEITNI
-1506 SVPVG
+1506 CVPIG
-1511 DVDSFAE
+1511 NVDSFAE
-1518 TDLMNSTDAAVLG
+1518 TELMRSSDPAVLG

-1549 CPSLMEQPPKKEVIM
+1549 CPSLVEPPPKKEVM
-1564 HVPAEAAPIQ
+1564 HAPTEAAPIQ
-1574 SSSKGKVADCV
+1574 SSSKSKITDCV
-1585 REVKE
+1585 KEVKD
-1590 ECLVSNENTSNF
+1590 ECLVSNEKTGNF
-1602 TKPELEVVPQGPALK
+1602 NKPELEVVPQGPALK

-1629 QEEEGGTLSAGK
+1629 QEEESGTLSAGK
-1641 APRMPFYKL
+1641 APRVPFYKL

-1669 VYCQNIPLAPALPSS
+1669 VQLNEPPPTNYMIPEPMFPDLDSSQVYCQNIPLTPPLPSS

-1705 ALGCVAGQSLTPE
+1705 ALGCMAGQSLTPE
-1718 PGSLATAS
+1718 PGSLAS

-1732 ASVGSAEEKIKAP
+1732 ASVGNAEEKIKAP

-1790 SILRKAVQKICHS
+1790 NILRKAVQKICHS

-1831 KTDGE
+1831 KSDGE

>member
-1 MVHPRGRLPPVTR
+1 MASLT
-14 MVRPAPP
+14 
-21 PPRWWRPLPR
+21 
-31 RDPPVFAQRFR
+31 
-42 AAGSGGGGHRAAPGR
+42 
-57 DVSAG
+57 SAFLQG
-62 LLLVIPINS
+62 VDL
-71 RGSCSLRWDWCGR
+71 
-84 LMLKGNSSKGDSSQ
+84 Q
-98 EKKPVKKEE
+98 
-107 DEQSWRVVTS
+107 
-117 QLEAEPV
+117 
-124 AVSGCVGRSVP
+124 
-135 ASCLPCL
+135 
-142 CRPAAAAAAP
+142 
-152 IPASAALRG
+152 
-161 LPCPAMD
+161 CPAMD

-174 LINRNA
+174 LINKNA
-180 ALGKGKRQCLVL
+180 ALGKGRRQSLAL
-192 LSETESNGGNSW
+192 LSETESNGGNSCE
-204 DSEDDTGS
+204 SEGDTGS
-212 EEEDNDTEEEG
+212 EEEEDDTEEEG
-223 GGEDKEES
+223 GEEDKEES
-231 EDEETEDCEDD
+231 EDEELEDCEDD
-242 EEEGEEEEESEATM
+242 DEEEEEEETEAAVG
-256 EGMTDALKSEP
+256 GMASPLKLKP
-267 HLNGV
+267 HMNGV
-272 SISSDEDGE
+272 NISSDEDGE

-292 QAVGTPESCSHYFCL
+292 QAVGTPENCSHYFCL

-324 ILFNY
+324 ILFKY

-334 RFGGKILKKIP
+334 HFGGKVLKKIP

-352 GTDGEDDPTFCEVC
+352 GSEGEDDPTFCEVC

-403 CPACAPMGANG
+403 CPACVPMDVSAS
-414 ADADHVSE
+414 ADTDHVSE
-422 EEVAALMADVVPT
+422 EEVAALMADVTPT

-461 NRNRITTAQQIRH
+461 NRNRITTAQQIQH
-474 VPGYLM
+474 VPRYLM

-496 TAVYQR
+496 TAIYQR
-502 PLAPRAPTR
+502 PLTLRAPAR
-511 QKRKTGRRKKV
+511 QKRKTGRRRKAA
-522 GGKKRTQ
+522 GKKRTQ
-529 KKSAAGKKSS
+529 TKSSAGKKTS
-539 GAQLKRR
+539 GTQLKRR
-546 KRLTK
+546 KRLMK

-556 KTRVRSHGKNE
+556 KIRVRSHVKNE
-567 VTTRSRIARTLG
+567 VTARSRIARTLG
-579 LSKPVRGASL
+579 LSKPVRGASI

-625 SNEEVPANP
+625 GNEEVPANP
-634 DSPVSAKRR
+634 DSPLSAKRR
-643 ILSQSALRSHRPVAR
+643 VLSQSALRSHRPVAR
-658 PISVGLPRS
+658 PVSVGLPRS

-683 PDLLGSILSGQSLL
+683 PDLLGSILSGQSIL

-708 DGSLTAKKEAP
+708 DGSLTAKKAAP
-719 FHRKS
+719 LHRKS
-724 ASDSRVEDG
+724 VKDSGVDDS
-733 SGQNTHPST
+733 SGHNPQLS
-742 MLSGTTAS
+742 MVRSGTMTDS
-750 SSMTRPSVSSGLGAR
+750 SISGPSISSGLNTR
-765 SRALFSSS
+765 SRPTSSSLFSSPS
-773 PPSLSRSESAA
+773 PNRTEPAA
-784 SPAQTAPEKATVKSE
+784 NLAQTTSEKATVKSE
-799 YSMTP
+799 YSVTP
-804 RSVQTQNM
+804 KVVQTTHSV
-812 ATLSRQGSKLDEVP
+812 ASLSRHGSKSDEMP
-826 RFNGKSKN
+826 RFNGNSKN
-834 FVPTDSSS
+834 FARTDSSS
-842 KPQICNLNS
+842 KPLCCNLNS
-851 GSKAVSVRQPVKPPS
+851 GSKAVTVRQPLKPPPR
-866 QRIDIFELP
+866 RIDIFELP

-886 KQVEPEPAVS
+886 KQVDSEPTGS
-896 QSCNIPSSCITQ
+896 QSCDIPSSCITQ
-908 LTGKDSTNQPGKGS
+908 LTGKESTNQLGKGS
-922 RVESQ
+922 KMESQ
-927 KSTSKEAQQ
+927 KSNARETQQ
-936 QTRPSGV
+936 QTRTSGV
-943 SFSTH
+943 SFSTNA
-948 PGGSSGSSL
+948 GMYSSSSL
-957 LGTSRGKG
+957 LGTSRSKSSS
-965 LGSFE
+965 SFE

-981 HPSRL
+981 HSSRL

-997 VDDEV
+997 VDDKV
-1002 QQKESPSLFSV
+1002 QQKESPSALFSV

-1033 SSANSSPER
+1033 SSASSSPER
-1042 LGSGITLTNI
+1042 LGSGIPLTNI

-1075 RVENVFG
+1075 TVENIFG
-1082 SGTDSDVPSSNTESR
+1082 SGAESDVPSSNTESHE
-1097 DDVTVASRIVEQIS
+1097 DVPVESRIVEQIS
-1111 DTEERDNV
+1111 DTEERDNME
-1119 DEEDVLS
+1119 EEDFVS
-1126 SPCTSSAVKEI
+1126 SPCTSSVVKQV
-1137 SNTKCLKEESRE
+1137 SNAEHLKEEGRE
-1149 GPNVFF
+1149 GPDVFF
-1155 NAEELIRPSINVK
+1155 KAEELVRPNINVK
-1168 IEPDSP
+1168 LEPDSS
-1174 SKSDEQQKVQKVEQA
+1174 SKSDGQQKVQKTEQT

-1203 RSKKKM
+1203 RGRKKA

-1218 HKRSRSE
+1218 RKRSRSG
-1225 SRDRAHSR
+1225 SRGRAHSR

-1242 SGGEEH
+1242 SGGEES
-1248 SKTHTL
+1248 SKIHTL

-1274 KKTKDKTKDKKAKTS
+1274 KKMKDKTKDKKAKSS
-1289 WSRDRR
+1289 WSRERR

-1304 GSTSDFY
+1304 GSNSEFY

-1326 RDRSRSNSTER
+1326 RGRSRSNSIER

-1345 DKSYERYDKE
+1345 DKSYERYDKD
-1355 SSLKSRDRKRSR
+1355 SSLRSRDRKRSR
-1367 SRSRERRKWRSR
+1367 SRSREKRKWRSR
-1379 SRSASRSWEQK
+1379 SRSASRSQEHK

-1395 EKRVRSRSRSRERKH
+1395 EKRPRSRSRSKERK
-1410 RSKET
+1410 RKSKET
-1415 LLPSA
+1415 SLPPP
-1420 PEKDQ
+1420 PEKEQ
-1425 KLPAENVSRCLEQ
+1425 RPPAENVPSCPEQ
-1438 PHSLKQE
+1438 SHSFKQE
-1445 PKEELVL
+1445 PKDELVL
-1452 EGLSITIQPNVKL
+1452 EPLSVTIQPNVRL
-1465 EEIQTETPVQ
+1465 EEMQTETPVQ
-1475 LREVQETIKVEPVC
+1475 QREAQETAKAEATC
-1489 QEVSS
+1489 EVVAS
-1494 ETAFPAPDITNI
+1494 ETAFPVPEITNVC
-1506 SVPVG
+1506 VPIG
-1511 DVDSFAE
+1511 NVDSFAE
-1518 TDLMNSTDAAVLG
+1518 TELMNTSDPGLLG

-1549 CPSLMEQPPKKEVIM
+1549 CPPLMEPPPKKEVTV
-1564 HVPAEAAPIQ
+1564 HAQTEAVPVQ
-1574 SSSKGKVADCV
+1574 SSSQTADCV
-1585 REVKE
+1585 REVKD
-1590 ECLVSNENTSNF
+1590 ECLVSNEKASNF
-1602 TKPELEVVPQGPALK
+1602 SQPELEVVSQGPVLK

-1629 QEEEGGTLSAGK
+1629 QEEESGVLSAGR

-1669 VYCQNIPLAPALPSS
+1669 VYCQNIPLTPPLPSS

-1732 ASVGSAEEKIKAP
+1732 ASVGNEEEKIKAP
-1745 KPPVDKT
+1745 KPEVDKT

-1790 SILRKAVQKICHS
+1790 NILRKAVQKICHS
-1803 KSGEINPMKVANL
+1803 KSGEINPVKVANL

-1831 KTDGE
+1831 KSDVE

>member
-1 MVHPRGRLPPVTR
+1 
-14 MVRPAPP
+14 
-21 PPRWWRPLPR
+21 
-31 RDPPVFAQRFR
+31 
-42 AAGSGGGGHRAAPGR
+42 
-57 DVSAG
+57 
-62 LLLVIPINS
+62 
-71 RGSCSLRWDWCGR
+71 
-84 LMLKGNSSKGDSSQ
+84 
-98 EKKPVKKEE
+98 
-107 DEQSWRVVTS
+107 
-117 QLEAEPV
+117 
-124 AVSGCVGRSVP
+124 
-135 ASCLPCL
+135 
-142 CRPAAAAAAP
+142 
-152 IPASAALRG
+152 
-161 LPCPAMD
+161 MD

-174 LINRNA
+174 LINKNA
-180 ALGKGKRQCLVL
+180 ALGKAKRQSLAL
-192 LSETESNGGNSW
+192 LSETESNGGNSC

-212 EEEDNDTEEEG
+212 EEEDDDTEGEG
-223 GGEDKEES
+223 GEEDKEES
-231 EDEETEDCEDD
+231 EDEELEDCEDD
-242 EEEGEEEEESEATM
+242 DDEEEEEEETEAAVG
-256 EGMTDALKSEP
+256 GMTDSLKLEP
-267 HLNGV
+267 HINEA
-272 SISSDEDGE
+272 SISSDEDSE

-292 QAVGTPESCSHYFCL
+292 QAVGTPENCSHYFCL

-324 ILFNY
+324 ILFKY
-329 INIRA
+329 ISIRA
-334 RFGGKILKKIP
+334 HFGGKILKKIP
-345 VENTKTQ
+345 VENAKTQ
-352 GTDGEDDPTFCEVC
+352 GNDGEDDPTFCEVC

-403 CPACAPMGANG
+403 CPACAPISVSAA
-414 ADADHVSE
+414 ADTDHVSE
-422 EEVAALMADVVPT
+422 EEVAALMADVTPT

-461 NRNRITTAQQIRH
+461 NRNRITTAQQIQH
-474 VPGYLM
+474 VPRYLM

-502 PLAPRAPTR
+502 PLTPRAPTR

-522 GGKKRTQ
+522 GGKKRSQT
-529 KKSAAGKKSS
+529 KSSAGKK
-539 GAQLKRR
+539 QKRC
-546 KRLTK
+546 KRLIK

-556 KTRVRSHGKNE
+556 KMRVRSHVKNE

-579 LSKPVRGASL
+579 LSKPMRGASI

-643 ILSQSALRSHRPVAR
+643 VLSQSALRSHRPVAR

-683 PDLLGSILSGQSLL
+683 PDLLGSILSGQSFL

-708 DGSLTAKKEAP
+708 DGSLTAKKAAP
-719 FHRKS
+719 LPRKS
-724 ASDSRVEDG
+724 ANDSRVDDG
-733 SGQNTHPST
+733 SGHNIQLST
-742 MLSGTTAS
+742 VHSGTTAS
-750 SSMTRPSVSSGLGAR
+750 SSIAGPSVSLGLSTRTRPSSS
-765 SRALFSSS
+765 SLFSSP
-773 PPSLSRSESAA
+773 PPSLSRIEPAA
-784 SPAQTAPEKATVKSE
+784 NPAQTMSEKATVKSE

-804 RSVQTQNM
+804 RSVQAQNI
-812 ATLSRQGSKLDEVP
+812 ATLSRYGSKVEEMP
-826 RFNGKSKN
+826 RFNGNAKN
-834 FVPTDSSS
+834 FAPTESSS
-842 KPQICNLNS
+842 KLLSCNLNS
-851 GSKAVSVRQPVKPPS
+851 GSKSVTVRQPLKPPPK
-866 QRIDIFELP
+866 RVDIFELP

-886 KQVEPEPAVS
+886 KQVEPEPSGS
-896 QSCNIPSSCITQ
+896 QSCDIPSSCITQ
-908 LTGKDSTNQPGKGS
+908 LTGKESTNQPGKGS
-922 RVESQ
+922 KVESQ
-927 KSTSKEAQQ
+927 KSNAKESQQ
-936 QTRPSGV
+936 QTRTSGV
-943 SFSTH
+943 SFSTNT
-948 PGGSSGSSL
+948 GVYSSSSL
-957 LGTSRGKG
+957 LGTSRTKG
-965 LGSFE
+965 PSSFE
-970 SFKINIPGNTG
+970 SFKINIPGNAG

-997 VDDEV
+997 VDDKV
-1002 QQKESPSLFSV
+1002 QQKEGPSPLFSV

-1033 SSANSSPER
+1033 SSASSSPER
-1042 LGSGITLTNI
+1042 LGSGIPLTNI

-1075 RVENVFG
+1075 MVENIFG
-1082 SGTDSDVPSSNTESR
+1082 SGADSDVPSSNTGSR
-1097 DDVTVASRIVEQIS
+1097 DDVTVESRIVEQIS
-1111 DTEERDNV
+1111 DIEERDNM
-1119 DEEDVLS
+1119 DEEDFLS
-1126 SPCTSSAVKEI
+1126 SPCTSSTVKQI
-1137 SNTKCLKEESRE
+1137 SNAECLKEESRE

-1155 NAEELIRPSINVK
+1155 NAEELIRPNINVK
-1168 IEPDSP
+1168 LEPDSP
-1174 SKSDEQQKVQKVEQA
+1174 SKNDEQQEVQKVEQT

-1209 KRKKALVKE
+1209 KRKKAFVKE
-1218 HKRSRSE
+1218 HKRSRSG

-1254 KSKSRR
+1254 KPKSRR

-1274 KKTKDKTKDKKAKTS
+1274 KKMKDKTKDKKAKTS
-1289 WSRDRR
+1289 WSRERR
-1295 KSRSRSGSP
+1295 KSRSCSGSP
-1304 GSTSDFY
+1304 GSTSEFY

-1326 RDRSRSNSTER
+1326 REHSRSNSIER

-1345 DKSYERYDKE
+1345 DKSYERYDKDN
-1355 SSLKSRDRKRSR
+1355 SLRSRDRKRSR

-1379 SRSASRSWEQK
+1379 SRSASRSQEHK
-1390 SSKSK
+1390 SSRSK
-1395 EKRVRSRSRSRERKH
+1395 EKRPRSRSCSKERKH

-1415 LLPSA
+1415 SLPPP

-1425 KLPAENVSRCLEQ
+1425 KPPAENVSRCLEH
-1438 PHSLKQE
+1438 PHSFKQE

-1452 EGLSITIQPNVKL
+1452 EELSITIQPNVKL
-1465 EEIQTETPVQ
+1465 EEIHTETPVQ
-1475 LREVQETIKVEPVC
+1475 LREVQETIKVEPIC
-1489 QEVSS
+1489 QEVTS
-1494 ETAFPAPDITNI
+1494 ETAFPVPEITNI
-1506 SVPVG
+1506 CVPIG
-1511 DVDSFAE
+1511 SVDSFTE
-1518 TDLMNSTDAAVLG
+1518 TELMNSSDPAVLG

-1549 CPSLMEQPPKKEVIM
+1549 CPPLMEPPPKKEVTLHM
-1564 HVPAEAAPIQ
+1564 LTEAAPIQ
-1574 SSSKGKVADCV
+1574 SSSKSKIIDCV
-1585 REVKE
+1585 TEVKD
-1590 ECLVSNENTSNF
+1590 ECLVSDEKISNF
-1602 TKPELEVVPQGPALK
+1602 SKPELEVVPRGPALK

-1629 QEEEGGTLSAGK
+1629 QEEESSTLSAGK

-1650 QRAKEGAWKAEDL
+1650 QRAKEGTWKTEDL

-1669 VYCQNIPLAPALPSS
+1669 VYCQNIPLTPPLPSS

-1732 ASVGSAEEKIKAP
+1732 ASVGNAEEKIKAP
-1745 KPPVDKT
+1745 KAPVDKT

-1790 SILRKAVQKICHS
+1790 NILRKAVQKICHS

-1831 KTDGE
+1831 KSDGE
-1836 DTREVEN
+1836 DTHEVEN

>member
-1 MVHPRGRLPPVTR
+1 
-14 MVRPAPP
+14 
-21 PPRWWRPLPR
+21 
-31 RDPPVFAQRFR
+31 
-42 AAGSGGGGHRAAPGR
+42 
-57 DVSAG
+57 
-62 LLLVIPINS
+62 
-71 RGSCSLRWDWCGR
+71 
-84 LMLKGNSSKGDSSQ
+84 
-98 EKKPVKKEE
+98 
-107 DEQSWRVVTS
+107 
-117 QLEAEPV
+117 
-124 AVSGCVGRSVP
+124 
-135 ASCLPCL
+135 
-142 CRPAAAAAAP
+142 
-152 IPASAALRG
+152 
-161 LPCPAMD
+161 MD

-174 LINRNA
+174 LINKNA
-180 ALGKGKRQCLVL
+180 ALGKAKRQSLAL
-192 LSETESNGGNSW
+192 LSETESNGGNSC

-212 EEEDNDTEEEG
+212 EEEDDDTEGEG
-223 GGEDKEES
+223 GEEDKEES
-231 EDEETEDCEDD
+231 EDEELEDCEDD
-242 EEEGEEEEESEATM
+242 DDEEEEEEETEAAVG
-256 EGMTDALKSEP
+256 GMTDSLKLEP
-267 HLNGV
+267 RINEA
-272 SISSDEDGE
+272 SISSDEDSE

-292 QAVGTPESCSHYFCL
+292 QAVGTPENCSHYFCL

-324 ILFNY
+324 ILFKY
-329 INIRA
+329 ISIRA
-334 RFGGKILKKIP
+334 HFGGKILKKIP
-345 VENTKTQ
+345 VENAKTQ
-352 GTDGEDDPTFCEVC
+352 GNDGEDDPTFCEVC

-403 CPACAPMGANG
+403 CPACAPISVSVA
-414 ADADHVSE
+414 ADTDHVSE
-422 EEVAALMADVVPT
+422 EEVAALMADVTPT

-461 NRNRITTAQQIRH
+461 NRNRITTAQQIQH
-474 VPGYLM
+474 VPRYLM

-502 PLAPRAPTR
+502 PLTPRAPTR

-522 GGKKRTQ
+522 GGKKRSQT
-529 KKSAAGKKSS
+529 KSSAGKK
-539 GAQLKRR
+539 QKRC
-546 KRLTK
+546 KRLIK

-556 KTRVRSHGKNE
+556 KMRVRSHVKNE

-579 LSKPVRGASL
+579 LSKPMRGASI

-643 ILSQSALRSHRPVAR
+643 VLSQSALRSHRPVAR

-683 PDLLGSILSGQSLL
+683 PDLLGSILSGQSFL

-708 DGSLTAKKEAP
+708 DGSLTAKKAAP
-719 FHRKS
+719 LPRKS
-724 ASDSRVEDG
+724 ANDSRVDDG
-733 SGQNTHPST
+733 SGHNIQLST
-742 MLSGTTAS
+742 VHSGTTAS
-750 SSMTRPSVSSGLGAR
+750 SSIAGPSVSLGLSARTRPSSS
-765 SRALFSSS
+765 SLFSSP
-773 PPSLSRSESAA
+773 PPSLSRIEPAA
-784 SPAQTAPEKATVKSE
+784 NPAQTMSEKATVKSE

-804 RSVQTQNM
+804 RSVQAQNI
-812 ATLSRQGSKLDEVP
+812 ATLSRYGSKVEEMP
-826 RFNGKSKN
+826 RFNGNAKN
-834 FVPTDSSS
+834 FAPTESSS
-842 KPQICNLNS
+842 KLLSCNLNS
-851 GSKAVSVRQPVKPPS
+851 GSKSVTVRQPLKPPPK
-866 QRIDIFELP
+866 RVDIFELP

-886 KQVEPEPAVS
+886 KQVEPEPSGS
-896 QSCNIPSSCITQ
+896 QSCDIPSSCITQ
-908 LTGKDSTNQPGKGS
+908 LTGKESTNQPGKGS
-922 RVESQ
+922 KVESQ
-927 KSTSKEAQQ
+927 KSNAKESQQ
-936 QTRPSGV
+936 QTRTSGV
-943 SFSTH
+943 SFSTNT
-948 PGGSSGSSL
+948 GVYSSSSL
-957 LGTSRGKG
+957 LGTSRTKG
-965 LGSFE
+965 PSSFE
-970 SFKINIPGNTG
+970 SFKINIPGNAG

-997 VDDEV
+997 VDDKV
-1002 QQKESPSLFSV
+1002 QQKEGPSPLFSV

-1033 SSANSSPER
+1033 SSASSSPER
-1042 LGSGITLTNI
+1042 LGSGIPLTNI

-1075 RVENVFG
+1075 MVENIFG
-1082 SGTDSDVPSSNTESR
+1082 SGADSDVPSSNTGSR
-1097 DDVTVASRIVEQIS
+1097 DDVTVESRIVEQIS
-1111 DTEERDNV
+1111 DIEERDNM
-1119 DEEDVLS
+1119 DEEDFLS
-1126 SPCTSSAVKEI
+1126 SPCTSSTVKQI
-1137 SNTKCLKEESRE
+1137 SNAECLKEESRE

-1155 NAEELIRPSINVK
+1155 NAEELIRPNINVK
-1168 IEPDSP
+1168 LEPDSP
-1174 SKSDEQQKVQKVEQA
+1174 SKNDEQQEVQKVEQT

-1209 KRKKALVKE
+1209 KRKKAFVKE
-1218 HKRSRSE
+1218 HKRSRSG

-1254 KSKSRR
+1254 KPKSRR

-1274 KKTKDKTKDKKAKTS
+1274 KKIKDKTKDKKAKTS
-1289 WSRDRR
+1289 WSRERR
-1295 KSRSRSGSP
+1295 KSRSCSGSP
-1304 GSTSDFY
+1304 GSTSEFY

-1326 RDRSRSNSTER
+1326 REHSRSNSIER

-1345 DKSYERYDKE
+1345 DKSYERYDKD
-1355 SSLKSRDRKRSR
+1355 SSLRSRDRKRSR

-1379 SRSASRSWEQK
+1379 SRSASRSQEHK
-1390 SSKSK
+1390 SSRSK
-1395 EKRVRSRSRSRERKH
+1395 EKRPRSRSCSKERKH

-1415 LLPSA
+1415 SLPPP

-1425 KLPAENVSRCLEQ
+1425 KPPVENVSRCLEH
-1438 PHSLKQE
+1438 PHSFKQE

-1452 EGLSITIQPNVKL
+1452 EELSITIQPNVKL
-1465 EEIQTETPVQ
+1465 EEIHTETPVQ

-1489 QEVSS
+1489 QEVTS
-1494 ETAFPAPDITNI
+1494 ETAFPVPEITNI
-1506 SVPVG
+1506 CVPIG
-1511 DVDSFAE
+1511 SVDSFTE
-1518 TDLMNSTDAAVLG
+1518 TELMSSSDPAVLG

-1549 CPSLMEQPPKKEVIM
+1549 CPSLMEPPPKKEVTLHM
-1564 HVPAEAAPIQ
+1564 LTEAAPIQ
-1574 SSSKGKVADCV
+1574 SSSKSKIIDCV
-1585 REVKE
+1585 TEVKD
-1590 ECLVSNENTSNF
+1590 ECLASDEKNSNF
-1602 TKPELEVVPQGPALK
+1602 SKPELEVVPRGPALK

-1629 QEEEGGTLSAGK
+1629 QEEESGTLSAGK

-1650 QRAKEGAWKAEDL
+1650 QRAKEGTWKTEDL

-1669 VYCQNIPLAPALPSS
+1669 VYCQNIPLTPPLPSS

-1732 ASVGSAEEKIKAP
+1732 ASVGNAEEKIKAP
-1745 KPPVDKT
+1745 KAPVDKT

-1790 SILRKAVQKICHS
+1790 NILRKAVQKICHS

-1831 KTDGE
+1831 KSDGE
-1836 DTREVEN
+1836 DTHEVEN

>member
-1 MVHPRGRLPPVTR
+1 KGR
-14 MVRPAPP
+14 
-21 PPRWWRPLPR
+21 
-31 RDPPVFAQRFR
+31 
-42 AAGSGGGGHRAAPGR
+42 
-57 DVSAG
+57 
-62 LLLVIPINS
+62 
-71 RGSCSLRWDWCGR
+71 
-84 LMLKGNSSKGDSSQ
+84 
-98 EKKPVKKEE
+98 
-107 DEQSWRVVTS
+107 
-117 QLEAEPV
+117 
-124 AVSGCVGRSVP
+124 
-135 ASCLPCL
+135 
-142 CRPAAAAAAP
+142 
-152 IPASAALRG
+152 
-161 LPCPAMD
+161 
-168 DDSQDE
+168 
-174 LINRNA
+174 
-180 ALGKGKRQCLVL
+180 RQCLAL
-192 LSETESNGGNSW
+192 LSETESNDGNSW
-204 DSEDDTGS
+204 DSEDDTGN

-223 GGEDKEES
+223 DEEDKEES
-231 EDEETEDCEDD
+231 EDEELEDCEDD
-242 EEEGEEEEESEATM
+242 DEEEEEEESEATV
-256 EGMTDALKSEP
+256 EGMTDSLKSEP

-292 QAVGTPESCSHYFCL
+292 QAVGTPENCSHYFCL

-334 RFGGKILKKIP
+334 HFGGKILKKIP

-414 ADADHVSE
+414 AADADHVSE
-422 EEVAALMADVVPT
+422 EEVAALVADVVPT

-496 TAVYQR
+496 TAIYQR

-529 KKSAAGKKSS
+529 TKSAAGKKSS

-556 KTRVRSHGKNE
+556 KTRGKNE

-589 PSMYKPTEP
+589 PSMSKPTEP

-643 ILSQSALRSHRPVAR
+643 VLSQSALRSHRPVAR
-658 PISVGLPRS
+658 PISVGLPGS

-708 DGSLTAKKEAP
+708 DGSLTAKKE
-719 FHRKS
+719 
-724 ASDSRVEDG
+724 
-733 SGQNTHPST
+733 
-742 MLSGTTAS
+742 GTTAS
-750 SSMTRPSVSSGLGAR
+750 SSMASPSVSSGLSTH
-765 SRALFSSS
+765 SRPCSSGLFSSP

-784 SPAQTAPEKATVKSE
+784 SPAQTAPGKTTVKSE

-804 RSVQTQNM
+804 RSVQTQNT
-812 ATLSRQGSKLDEVP
+812 ATLSRHGSKLDEMP
-826 RFNGKSKN
+826 RFNGKSKS
-834 FVPTDSSS
+834 FVLSDSSS
-842 KPQICNLNS
+842 KPLSCNLNS
-851 GSKAVSVRQPVKPPS
+851 GSKAVTVRQPVKPPS

-886 KQVEPEPAVS
+886 KQVEPEPAGS

-908 LTGKDSTNQPGKGS
+908 LTGKGSTNQPGKGS
-922 RVESQ
+922 RVEGQ
-927 KSTSKEAQQ
+927 KSNSKEAQQ

-948 PGGSSGSSL
+948 PGGYSGSSL

-965 LGSFE
+965 SGSFE

-997 VDDEV
+997 VDDAV
-1002 QQKESPSLFSV
+1002 QQESPSPLFSV

-1042 LGSGITLTNI
+1042 LGSGIPLTNI

-1061 KVQTFQTVRRFTPY
+1061 KVQTFQTIRRFTPY
-1075 RVENVFG
+1075 RIENIFE
-1082 SGTDSDVPSSNTESR
+1082 SGTDSDLPSSNTESH

-1119 DEEDVLS
+1119 DEADILS

-1137 SNTKCLKEESRE
+1137 SNAKCLKEESRE

-1174 SKSDEQQKVQKVEQA
+1174 SKSDGQQKVQKVEKV

-1218 HKRSRSE
+1218 HKRSRSG
-1225 SRDRAHSR
+1225 SRDRANSR
-1233 DRSSRSTSW
+1233 DRSSRSTSC

-1295 KSRSRSGSP
+1295 KSRSHSGSP

-1367 SRSRERRKWRSR
+1367 SRSQERRKWRSR
-1379 SRSASRSWEQK
+1379 SRSASRSWEHK
-1390 SSKSK
+1390 SGKSK
-1395 EKRVRSRSRSRERKH
+1395 EKRLRSRSRSKERKH

-1420 PEKDQ
+1420 SEKDQ
-1425 KLPAENVSRCLEQ
+1425 KPPAENVTRCLEQ
-1438 PHSLKQE
+1438 PRCLKQE

-1465 EEIQTETPVQ
+1465 EEIQTETAVQ
-1475 LREVQETIKVEPVC
+1475 MREVQETVKVESIC

-1494 ETAFPAPDITNI
+1494 ETAFPAPEITNI
-1506 SVPVG
+1506 CVPIG

-1518 TDLMNSTDAAVLG
+1518 TDLMNSTDAAVLS

-1564 HVPAEAAPIQ
+1564 HVPADAAPIQ
-1574 SSSKGKVADCV
+1574 SSSKSTVTDCV

-1602 TKPELEVVPQGPALK
+1602 TKPELEVVPQGPVLK

-1629 QEEEGGTLSAGK
+1629 QEEESGMLSAGK

-1663 NQTLNQ
+1663 NQTLNQVQLNEPPPTNYMIPEPMFPDLDSSQ

-1705 ALGCVAGQSLTPE
+1705 ALGCVAGQGLTPE

-1732 ASVGSAEEKIKAP
+1732 ASVGSAEEKIKTP
-1745 KPPVDKT
+1745 KPSVDKT

-1836 DTREVEN
+1836 DSREVEN

>member
-1 MVHPRGRLPPVTR
+1 
-14 MVRPAPP
+14 
-21 PPRWWRPLPR
+21 
-31 RDPPVFAQRFR
+31 
-42 AAGSGGGGHRAAPGR
+42 
-57 DVSAG
+57 
-62 LLLVIPINS
+62 
-71 RGSCSLRWDWCGR
+71 
-84 LMLKGNSSKGDSSQ
+84 
-98 EKKPVKKEE
+98 
-107 DEQSWRVVTS
+107 
-117 QLEAEPV
+117 
-124 AVSGCVGRSVP
+124 
-135 ASCLPCL
+135 
-142 CRPAAAAAAP
+142 
-152 IPASAALRG
+152 
-161 LPCPAMD
+161 MD

-174 LINRNA
+174 LINKNA
-180 ALGKGKRQCLVL
+180 ALGKGKRQCLAL

-212 EEEDNDTEEEG
+212 EEADNDTEEEG
-223 GGEDKEES
+223 GEEDKEES
-231 EDEETEDCEDD
+231 EDEELEDCEDD
-242 EEEGEEEEESEATM
+242 DEEEEEEEESEATM
-256 EGMTDALKSEP
+256 EGVTDSLKSEP

-272 SISSDEDGE
+272 SISSDEDAE

-292 QAVGTPESCSHYFCL
+292 QAVGTPENCSHYFCL

-334 RFGGKILKKIP
+334 HFGGKILKKIP

-403 CPACAPMGANG
+403 CPACAPMGADG
-414 ADADHVSE
+414 AADADHVSE

-496 TAVYQR
+496 TAIYRR

-511 QKRKTGRRKKV
+511 QKRKTGRRRKV
-522 GGKKRTQ
+522 GGRKRTQ
-529 KKSAAGKKSS
+529 TKSVAGKKSS

-546 KRLTK
+546 KHRTK

-556 KTRVRSHGKNE
+556 KTRGKNE

-643 ILSQSALRSHRPVAR
+643 VLSQSALRSHRPVAR

-708 DGSLTAKKEAP
+708 DGSLTAKKEG
-719 FHRKS
+719 H
-724 ASDSRVEDG
+724 
-733 SGQNTHPST
+733 NTHPST
-742 MLSGTTAS
+742 AHSGTTAS
-750 SSMTRPSVSSGLGAR
+750 SSMAGPSVSSGLSTC
-765 SRALFSSS
+765 SRPFSSSLFSSS

-784 SPAQTAPEKATVKSE
+784 SPARTAPEKATVKSE

-804 RSVQTQNM
+804 RSVQTQNT
-812 ATLSRQGSKLDEVP
+812 AAVSRHGSKLDETP

-834 FVPTDSSS
+834 FVPTDLSS
-842 KPQICNLNS
+842 KPLSCNLNS
-851 GSKAVSVRQPVKPPS
+851 GSKAVTVRQPVKPPS

-886 KQVEPEPAVS
+886 KQVEPAPTGS
-896 QSCNIPSSCITQ
+896 QSCDIPSSCITQ
-908 LTGKDSTNQPGKGS
+908 LTGKESTNQPGKGS
-922 RVESQ
+922 RLESQ
-927 KSTSKEAQQ
+927 KSNSKEPQQ

-943 SFSTH
+943 SSTN
-948 PGGSSGSSL
+948 PGGYSGSSL

-965 LGSFE
+965 PGSFE

-997 VDDEV
+997 VDDKV
-1002 QQKESPSLFSV
+1002 QQKESPSPLFSV

-1042 LGSGITLTNI
+1042 LGSGIPLTNI

-1075 RVENVFG
+1075 RAENIFG
-1082 SGTDSDVPSSNTESR
+1082 SGTDSDVPSSNAESR

-1111 DTEERDNV
+1111 DTEERGNV
-1119 DEEDVLS
+1119 DEEDLLN
-1126 SPCTSSAVKEI
+1126 SPCTSSAVTEI
-1137 SNTKCLKEESRE
+1137 SSAKCLKEESRE

-1168 IEPDSP
+1168 LEPDSP

-1209 KRKKALVKE
+1209 KRKKGLVKE
-1218 HKRSRSE
+1218 HKRSRSG

-1274 KKTKDKTKDKKAKTS
+1274 KKMKDKTKDKKAKTS

-1304 GSTSDFY
+1304 GGTSEFY

-1345 DKSYERYDKE
+1345 DKSYERCDKE

-1379 SRSASRSWEQK
+1379 SRSASRSWEHK

-1395 EKRVRSRSRSRERKH
+1395 EKRPRSRSRSKERKH

-1415 LLPSA
+1415 LIPPP

-1425 KLPAENVSRCLEQ
+1425 KPPVENVTRCLEQ

-1445 PKEELVL
+1445 PKEELIL

-1465 EEIQTETPVQ
+1465 QEIQTETPVQ
-1475 LREVQETIKVEPVC
+1475 VREVQETIKVEPIC

-1494 ETAFPAPDITNI
+1494 ETACTAPEITNI
-1506 SVPVG
+1506 CVPIG

-1518 TDLMNSTDAAVLG
+1518 TELMNSTDPAVLG

-1574 SSSKGKVADCV
+1574 SSSKSKVGDCV

-1617 SKAPVKRVTWNL
+1617 SKTPVKRVTWNL
-1629 QEEEGGTLSAGK
+1629 QEEESGTLSAGK

-1663 NQTLNQ
+1663 NQTLNQVQLNEPPPTNYMIPEPMFPDLDSSQ

-1705 ALGCVAGQSLTPE
+1705 ALGCMAAQSLTPE

>member
-1 MVHPRGRLPPVTR
+1 
-14 MVRPAPP
+14 
-21 PPRWWRPLPR
+21 
-31 RDPPVFAQRFR
+31 
-42 AAGSGGGGHRAAPGR
+42 
-57 DVSAG
+57 
-62 LLLVIPINS
+62 
-71 RGSCSLRWDWCGR
+71 
-84 LMLKGNSSKGDSSQ
+84 
-98 EKKPVKKEE
+98 
-107 DEQSWRVVTS
+107 
-117 QLEAEPV
+117 
-124 AVSGCVGRSVP
+124 
-135 ASCLPCL
+135 
-142 CRPAAAAAAP
+142 
-152 IPASAALRG
+152 
-161 LPCPAMD
+161 MD

-174 LINRNA
+174 LINKNA
-180 ALGKGKRQCLVL
+180 ALGKGKRPCLAL

-204 DSEDDTGS
+204 DSADDTGS
-212 EEEDNDTEEEG
+212 EEEDNDSEEEG
-223 GGEDKEES
+223 GEEDKEES
-231 EDEETEDCEDD
+231 EDEELEDCEDD
-242 EEEGEEEEESEATM
+242 DDEEEEEESEATM
-256 EGMTDALKSEP
+256 EGVTNSLKSEP

-414 ADADHVSE
+414 AADADPVSE

-496 TAVYQR
+496 TAIYQR

-529 KKSAAGKKSS
+529 TKSAAGKKSS
-539 GAQLKRR
+539 GTQLKRR

-556 KTRVRSHGKNE
+556 KTRGKNE

-643 ILSQSALRSHRPVAR
+643 VLSQSALRSHRPVAR

-708 DGSLTAKKEAP
+708 DGSLTAKKEG
-719 FHRKS
+719 R
-724 ASDSRVEDG
+724 
-733 SGQNTHPST
+733 NTDPST
-742 MLSGTTAS
+742 ARSGTTAS
-750 SSMTRPSVSSGLGAR
+750 STVPGPSISSGLSTP
-765 SRALFSSS
+765 SRPFSSLFPLP
-773 PPSLSRSESAA
+773 PPSPSRSESAA

-799 YSMTP
+799 YSMKP
-804 RSVQTQNM
+804 RSVQTQNT
-812 ATLSRQGSKLDEVP
+812 AASSRRGSKLDEMP
-826 RFNGKSKN
+826 RFNGKSRN
-834 FVPTDSSS
+834 FVPSDSSS
-842 KPQICNLNS
+842 KPLSCNLNS
-851 GSKAVSVRQPVKPPS
+851 GSKAVTVRQPVKPPS

-886 KQVEPEPAVS
+886 KQVEPEPAGS
-896 QSCNIPSSCITQ
+896 QSCDIPSSCITQ
-908 LTGKDSTNQPGKGS
+908 LTGKESTNQPGKGS

-927 KSTSKEAQQ
+927 KSNSKEPQQ

-943 SFSTH
+943 STSSN
-948 PGGSSGSSL
+948 PSGYSGSSL
-957 LGTSRGKG
+957 LGTSRGRG

-1002 QQKESPSLFSV
+1002 QQKESPSPLFLV

-1042 LGSGITLTNI
+1042 LGLGIPLTNI

-1075 RVENVFG
+1075 RVENIFG

-1119 DEEDVLS
+1119 DEEDILS
-1126 SPCTSSAVKEI
+1126 NPCTSSAVKEI
-1137 SNTKCLKEESRE
+1137 SNTKCLKEENRE
-1149 GPNVFF
+1149 GPNIFF

-1174 SKSDEQQKVQKVEQA
+1174 SKSDGQQKVQKVEQA
-1189 ERRSRSRSC
+1189 ERRSRSRSR

-1218 HKRSRSE
+1218 RKRSRSG

-1274 KKTKDKTKDKKAKTS
+1274 KKMKDKTKDKKAKTS

-1304 GSTSDFY
+1304 GSTSEFY

-1326 RDRSRSNSTER
+1326 RDRSRSNSTDR

-1367 SRSRERRKWRSR
+1367 SRSRERRKRRSR
-1379 SRSASRSWEQK
+1379 SRSWEHK

-1395 EKRVRSRSRSRERKH
+1395 EKRLRSRSRSKERKH

-1415 LLPSA
+1415 SIPPP

-1425 KLPAENVSRCLEQ
+1425 KPPVENVTRCLEQ

-1465 EEIQTETPVQ
+1465 EEIQTENPVQ
-1475 LREVQETIKVEPVC
+1475 LREVQETIKIEPIC
-1489 QEVSS
+1489 QEASS
-1494 ETAFPAPDITNI
+1494 ETAFPASEITNI
-1506 SVPVG
+1506 CVPVG

-1518 TDLMNSTDAAVLG
+1518 TELMNSTDPTMLG

-1549 CPSLMEQPPKKEVIM
+1549 CPSLVEQPPKKEVIV

-1574 SSSKGKVADCV
+1574 SSSKSKVVDCV

-1590 ECLVSNENTSNF
+1590 ECLVSNENASNF
-1602 TKPELEVVPQGPALK
+1602 TKPELEVIPQGPALK

-1629 QEEEGGTLSAGK
+1629 QEEESGTLSAGK

-1663 NQTLNQ
+1663 NQTLNQVQLNEPPPTNYMIPEPMFPDLDSSQ

-1732 ASVGSAEEKIKAP
+1732 ASVGNEEEKIKAP

-1785 KEEYK
+1785 KEDYK

>member
-1 MVHPRGRLPPVTR
+1 
-14 MVRPAPP
+14 
-21 PPRWWRPLPR
+21 
-31 RDPPVFAQRFR
+31 
-42 AAGSGGGGHRAAPGR
+42 
-57 DVSAG
+57 
-62 LLLVIPINS
+62 
-71 RGSCSLRWDWCGR
+71 
-84 LMLKGNSSKGDSSQ
+84 
-98 EKKPVKKEE
+98 
-107 DEQSWRVVTS
+107 
-117 QLEAEPV
+117 
-124 AVSGCVGRSVP
+124 
-135 ASCLPCL
+135 
-142 CRPAAAAAAP
+142 
-152 IPASAALRG
+152 
-161 LPCPAMD
+161 MD

-180 ALGKGKRQCLVL
+180 ALGKGKRQCPAL

-204 DSEDDTGS
+204 DSADEGGS

-223 GGEDKEES
+223 GEEDKEES
-231 EDEETEDCEDD
+231 EDEELEDCEDD
-242 EEEGEEEEESEATM
+242 DEEEEEEEESEATM
-256 EGMTDALKSEP
+256 EGITDSLKSEP
-267 HLNGV
+267 HLNGA

-403 CPACAPMGANG
+403 CPACAPMGASG
-414 ADADHVSE
+414 AADADHVSE

-496 TAVYQR
+496 TAIYQR
-502 PLAPRAPTR
+502 PLAPRAPAR

-529 KKSAAGKKSS
+529 TKSAAGKKSS
-539 GAQLKRR
+539 GTQLKRR

-556 KTRVRSHGKNE
+556 KTRGKNE

-643 ILSQSALRSHRPVAR
+643 VLSQSALRSHRPVAR

-667 SVPALS
+667 SVPAMS

-708 DGSLTAKKEAP
+708 DGSLTAKKEGKDLAP
-719 FHRKS
+719 HR
-724 ASDSRVEDG
+724 
-733 SGQNTHPST
+733 
-742 MLSGTTAS
+742 TTAS
-750 SSMTRPSVSSGLGAR
+750 SSMAGPSVSSGLSTR
-765 SRALFSSS
+765 SRPFSSS
-773 PPSLSRSESAA
+773 LPPSLGRSESAG

-804 RSVQTQNM
+804 RSVQTQNTV
-812 ATLSRQGSKLDEVP
+812 TLSRYGSKLDEMP

-834 FVPTDSSS
+834 FVPTDSPS
-842 KPQICNLNS
+842 KPLSCNLNS
-851 GSKAVSVRQPVKPPS
+851 GSKAVTVRQPVKPPS

-886 KQVEPEPAVS
+886 KQVEPAPAGS
-896 QSCNIPSSCITQ
+896 QSCGIPSSCITQ
-908 LTGKDSTNQPGKGS
+908 LTGKESTNQPGRGS

-927 KSTSKEAQQ
+927 KSNSKEPQQ

-943 SFSTH
+943 SSSTN

-965 LGSFE
+965 PGSFE

-997 VDDEV
+997 VDDDV
-1002 QQKESPSLFSV
+1002 QQKESPSALFSV

-1042 LGSGITLTNI
+1042 LGSGIPLTNI

-1075 RVENVFG
+1075 RVENIFG

-1111 DTEERDNV
+1111 DTEERDKV
-1119 DEEDVLS
+1119 DEEDHLS

-1137 SNTKCLKEESRE
+1137 SNTKCLKEENRE

-1174 SKSDEQQKVQKVEQA
+1174 SKSDGQQKVQKVEQA
-1189 ERRSRSRSC
+1189 ERRSRSRSR

-1218 HKRSRSE
+1218 RKRSRSG

-1274 KKTKDKTKDKKAKTS
+1274 KKMKDKTKDKKAKTS

-1295 KSRSRSGSP
+1295 KSRSHSGSP
-1304 GSTSDFY
+1304 GSTSEFY

-1345 DKSYERYDKE
+1345 DKSYDRYDKE
-1355 SSLKSRDRKRSR
+1355 SGLKSRDRKRSR

-1379 SRSASRSWEQK
+1379 SRSRSWEHK

-1395 EKRVRSRSRSRERKH
+1395 EKRVRSRSRSKERKH

-1415 LLPSA
+1415 LLPSP

-1425 KLPAENVSRCLEQ
+1425 KPPAENVTRCVEQ

-1452 EGLSITIQPNVKL
+1452 EGLSITIQPNVRL
-1465 EEIQTETPVQ
+1465 EEIQTETPIQ
-1475 LREVQETIKVEPVC
+1475 LREVQETIKVEPIC

-1506 SVPVG
+1506 CVPIG

-1518 TDLMNSTDAAVLG
+1518 TELMNSTDPAVLG

-1549 CPSLMEQPPKKEVIM
+1549 CPSLMEQAPKKEVIM

-1574 SSSKGKVADCV
+1574 SSSKIKVTDCV

-1602 TKPELEVVPQGPALK
+1602 TKPELEVIPQGPALK

-1629 QEEEGGTLSAGK
+1629 QEEESSTLSAGK

-1663 NQTLNQ
+1663 NQTLNQVQLNEPPPTNYMIPEPMFPDLDSSQ

-1705 ALGCVAGQSLTPE
+1705 ALSCMAGQSLTPE
-1718 PGSLATAS
+1718 LGSLATAS

-1732 ASVGSAEEKIKAP
+1732 ASVGNAEEKMKAP

>member
-1 MVHPRGRLPPVTR
+1 
-14 MVRPAPP
+14 
-21 PPRWWRPLPR
+21 
-31 RDPPVFAQRFR
+31 
-42 AAGSGGGGHRAAPGR
+42 
-57 DVSAG
+57 
-62 LLLVIPINS
+62 
-71 RGSCSLRWDWCGR
+71 
-84 LMLKGNSSKGDSSQ
+84 
-98 EKKPVKKEE
+98 
-107 DEQSWRVVTS
+107 
-117 QLEAEPV
+117 
-124 AVSGCVGRSVP
+124 
-135 ASCLPCL
+135 
-142 CRPAAAAAAP
+142 
-152 IPASAALRG
+152 
-161 LPCPAMD
+161 MD

-174 LINRNA
+174 LINKNA
-180 ALGKGKRQCLVL
+180 ALGKGKRQSLAL
-192 LSETESNGGNSW
+192 LSETESNGGNSC

-212 EEEDNDTEEEG
+212 EDEDDGTEEEG
-223 GGEDKEES
+223 GEEDKEES
-231 EDEETEDCEDD
+231 EDEELEDCEDD
-242 EEEGEEEEESEATM
+242 DEEEEEEEETEAAVG
-256 EGMTDALKSEP
+256 GMADSLKLEP
-267 HLNGV
+267 HINGV

-292 QAVGTPESCSHYFCL
+292 QAVGTPENCSHYFCL

-324 ILFNY
+324 ILFKY
-329 INIRA
+329 ISIRA
-334 RFGGKILKKIP
+334 HFGGKILKKIP

-352 GTDGEDDPTFCEVC
+352 GNDGEDDPTFCEVC

-403 CPACAPMGANG
+403 CPACAPMGVSAA
-414 ADADHVSE
+414 ADTDHVSE
-422 EEVAALMADVVPT
+422 EEVAALMADVTPT

-461 NRNRITTAQQIRH
+461 NRNRITTAQQIQH
-474 VPGYLM
+474 VPRYLM

-502 PLAPRAPTR
+502 PLTPRAPTR

-529 KKSAAGKKSS
+529 TKPSAGKKSS
-539 GAQLKRR
+539 GTQPKRR
-546 KRLTK
+546 KRLIK

-556 KTRVRSHGKNE
+556 KMRVKNE

-579 LSKPVRGASL
+579 LSKPMRGAML

-658 PISVGLPRS
+658 PVSVGLPRS

-683 PDLLGSILSGQSLL
+683 PDLLGSILSGQSFL

-708 DGSLTAKKEAP
+708 DGSLTAKKAGKGLAL
-719 FHRKS
+719 HR
-724 ASDSRVEDG
+724 
-733 SGQNTHPST
+733 
-742 MLSGTTAS
+742 TTAS
-750 SSMTRPSVSSGLGAR
+750 SSTAGPSVSPGLSTRTRPSSS
-765 SRALFSSS
+765 SLFSSPS
-773 PPSLSRSESAA
+773 PSLSRIEPAA
-784 SPAQTAPEKATVKSE
+784 NPAQTTSEKTTVKPE

-804 RSVQTQNM
+804 RSVQTQNI
-812 ATLSRQGSKLDEVP
+812 ATLSSHGSKLDEMP
-826 RFNGKSKN
+826 RFNGNSKN
-834 FVPTDSSS
+834 FAPSDSSS
-842 KPQICNLNS
+842 KPLSCNLYS
-851 GSKAVSVRQPVKPPS
+851 GSKAVTVRQPLKPPPK
-866 QRIDIFELP
+866 RIDIFELP

-886 KQVEPEPAVS
+886 KQVEPKPAGS
-896 QSCNIPSSCITQ
+896 QSCDIPSSCITQ
-908 LTGKDSTNQPGKGS
+908 LTGRESTNQPARGS
-922 RVESQ
+922 KVESQ
-927 KSTSKEAQQ
+927 KSNAKESQQ
-936 QTRPSGV
+936 HTHTSGV
-943 SFSTH
+943 SFSTNT
-948 PGGSSGSSL
+948 GVYSSSSL
-957 LGTSRGKG
+957 LGTSRSKG
-965 LGSFE
+965 ASSFE

-997 VDDEV
+997 VDDKV
-1002 QQKESPSLFSV
+1002 QQKESPSSLFSV

-1033 SSANSSPER
+1033 SSACSSPER
-1042 LGSGITLTNI
+1042 LGSGIPLTNI

-1075 RVENVFG
+1075 LVENIFG
-1082 SGTDSDVPSSNTESR
+1082 SEADSDIPSVNTESH
-1097 DDVTVASRIVEQIS
+1097 DDVTVESRIVEQIS
-1111 DTEERDNV
+1111 DTEERDNMD
-1119 DEEDVLS
+1119 DEDFLS
-1126 SPCTSSAVKEI
+1126 SPCTSSAVKQI
-1137 SNTKCLKEESRE
+1137 SNAECLKEESRE
-1149 GPNVFF
+1149 VPNVFF
-1155 NAEELIRPSINVK
+1155 NAEELIRPNINVK
-1168 IEPDSP
+1168 VEPDSP
-1174 SKSDEQQKVQKVEQA
+1174 SKNDGQQKVQKVEET
-1189 ERRSRSRSC
+1189 ERRSRSRSR

-1218 HKRSRSE
+1218 RKRSRSG

-1254 KSKSRR
+1254 KPRSRR

-1274 KKTKDKTKDKKAKTS
+1274 KKMKDKTKDKKAKTS
-1289 WSRDRR
+1289 WSRERR

-1304 GSTSDFY
+1304 GSTSEFY

-1326 RDRSRSNSTER
+1326 RERSRSNSIER

-1345 DKSYERYDKE
+1345 DKSYERYDKD
-1355 SSLKSRDRKRSR
+1355 SSLRSRDRKRSR

-1379 SRSASRSWEQK
+1379 SRSASRSREHK

-1395 EKRVRSRSRSRERKH
+1395 EKRTRSRSRSKERKH

-1415 LLPSA
+1415 LLPPP
-1420 PEKDQ
+1420 PEKDE
-1425 KLPAENVSRCLEQ
+1425 KPPVENVSRCLEQ
-1438 PHSLKQE
+1438 PHSFKQE

-1452 EGLSITIQPNVKL
+1452 EELSITIQPNVKL
-1465 EEIQTETPVQ
+1465 EEVQAETPVQ
-1475 LREVQETIKVEPVC
+1475 LREAQETIKVEPIC
-1489 QEVSS
+1489 EDI
-1494 ETAFPAPDITNI
+1494 AFPVPEIRNI
-1506 SVPVG
+1506 CVPIG
-1511 DVDSFAE
+1511 SVDSFAE
-1518 TDLMNSTDAAVLG
+1518 TELMRSSDPAMLG

-1549 CPSLMEQPPKKEVIM
+1549 CPSLMEPPPKKEVIM
-1564 HVPAEAAPIQ
+1564 HAPAEAAPIQ
-1574 SSSKGKVADCV
+1574 SSSKSKITDCV
-1585 REVKE
+1585 KEVKD
-1590 ECLVSNENTSNF
+1590 ECLVSNENTGNF
-1602 TKPELEVVPQGPALK
+1602 SKPELEVVPQGPVLK

-1629 QEEEGGTLSAGK
+1629 QEEESSTLTAGK

-1663 NQTLNQ
+1663 NQALNQVQLNEPPPTNYMIPEPMFPDLDSSQ
-1669 VYCQNIPLAPALPSS
+1669 VYCQNIPLTPPLPSS

-1705 ALGCVAGQSLTPE
+1705 ALGCMAGQSLTPE

-1732 ASVGSAEEKIKAP
+1732 ASVGNAEEKVKAP

-1790 SILRKAVQKICHS
+1790 NILRKAVQKICHS

-1831 KTDGE
+1831 KSDGE
-1836 DTREVEN
+1836 DTREVENRAS

>member
-1 MVHPRGRLPPVTR
+1 
-14 MVRPAPP
+14 
-21 PPRWWRPLPR
+21 
-31 RDPPVFAQRFR
+31 
-42 AAGSGGGGHRAAPGR
+42 
-57 DVSAG
+57 
-62 LLLVIPINS
+62 
-71 RGSCSLRWDWCGR
+71 
-84 LMLKGNSSKGDSSQ
+84 
-98 EKKPVKKEE
+98 
-107 DEQSWRVVTS
+107 
-117 QLEAEPV
+117 
-124 AVSGCVGRSVP
+124 
-135 ASCLPCL
+135 
-142 CRPAAAAAAP
+142 
-152 IPASAALRG
+152 
-161 LPCPAMD
+161 MD

-174 LINRNA
+174 LINKNA
-180 ALGKGKRQCLVL
+180 ALGKGKRQCLAL

-204 DSEDDTGS
+204 DSADDTGS

-223 GGEDKEES
+223 GEEDKEES
-231 EDEETEDCEDD
+231 EDEELEDCEDD
-242 EEEGEEEEESEATM
+242 DDEEEEEESEATM
-256 EGMTDALKSEP
+256 EGITDSLKSEP

-334 RFGGKILKKIP
+334 HFGGKILKKIP

-414 ADADHVSE
+414 AADADHVSE

-496 TAVYQR
+496 TAIYQR

-529 KKSAAGKKSS
+529 TKSAAGKKSS
-539 GAQLKRR
+539 GTQLRRR

-556 KTRVRSHGKNE
+556 KTRGKNE

-643 ILSQSALRSHRPVAR
+643 VLSQSALRSHRPVAR

-708 DGSLTAKKEAP
+708 DGSLTAKKEGKDLAP
-719 FHRKS
+719 HR
-724 ASDSRVEDG
+724 
-733 SGQNTHPST
+733 
-742 MLSGTTAS
+742 TTAS
-750 SSMTRPSVSSGLGAR
+750 SSMAGPSVSLELSTR
-765 SRALFSSS
+765 SRPFSSSLFSS
-773 PPSLSRSESAA
+773 PPLSRSESAA

-804 RSVQTQNM
+804 RSVQTQNT
-812 ATLSRQGSKLDEVP
+812 ATLSRHGSKLEEMP

-834 FVPTDSSS
+834 FVPTDLPS
-842 KPQICNLNS
+842 KPLSCNLNS
-851 GSKAVSVRQPVKPPS
+851 GSKAVTVRQPVKPPS

-886 KQVEPEPAVS
+886 KQVEPEPAGS
-896 QSCNIPSSCITQ
+896 QSCDIPSSCITQ
-908 LTGKDSTNQPGKGS
+908 LTGKESTNQPGKGS

-927 KSTSKEAQQ
+927 KSNSKEPQR
-936 QTRPSGV
+936 QTHPSGV
-943 SFSTH
+943 SFSTN
-948 PGGSSGSSL
+948 PSGYSGSSL

-965 LGSFE
+965 PGSFE

-997 VDDEV
+997 VDDDV
-1002 QQKESPSLFSV
+1002 QQKESPSALFSV

-1042 LGSGITLTNI
+1042 LGSGIPLTNI

-1075 RVENVFG
+1075 RVENIFG

-1119 DEEDVLS
+1119 DEEDLLS

-1137 SNTKCLKEESRE
+1137 SNTKCLKQENRE

-1168 IEPDSP
+1168 LEPDSP
-1174 SKSDEQQKVQKVEQA
+1174 SKSDGQQKVQKVEQA
-1189 ERRSRSRSC
+1189 ERRSRSRSR

-1218 HKRSRSE
+1218 RKRSRSG

-1304 GSTSDFY
+1304 GSTSEFY

-1337 TKRRKHRR
+1337 TKRRKRRR

-1355 SSLKSRDRKRSR
+1355 SGLKSRDRKRSR

-1379 SRSASRSWEQK
+1379 SRSWEHK
-1390 SSKSK
+1390 NSKSK
-1395 EKRVRSRSRSRERKH
+1395 EKRLRSRSRSKERKH

-1415 LLPSA
+1415 LLPPL

-1425 KLPAENVSRCLEQ
+1425 KPPAENVTRCLEQ

-1452 EGLSITIQPNVKL
+1452 EGLSITIQPNVRL

-1475 LREVQETIKVEPVC
+1475 LREVQETIKVEPTC

-1494 ETAFPAPDITNI
+1494 ETAFPAPEITDIC
-1506 SVPVG
+1506 VPIG

-1518 TDLMNSTDAAVLG
+1518 TELMNSTDPAVLS

-1574 SSSKGKVADCV
+1574 SSSKSKVTDCV

-1590 ECLVSNENTSNF
+1590 ECLVSSENISNF

-1629 QEEEGGTLSAGK
+1629 QEEESSTLSAGK

-1669 VYCQNIPLAPALPSS
+1669 VQLNEPPPTNYMIPEPMFPDLDSSQVYCQNIPLVPALPSS

-1732 ASVGSAEEKIKAP
+1732 ASVGNAEEKIKAP

>member
-1 MVHPRGRLPPVTR
+1 
-14 MVRPAPP
+14 
-21 PPRWWRPLPR
+21 
-31 RDPPVFAQRFR
+31 
-42 AAGSGGGGHRAAPGR
+42 
-57 DVSAG
+57 
-62 LLLVIPINS
+62 
-71 RGSCSLRWDWCGR
+71 
-84 LMLKGNSSKGDSSQ
+84 
-98 EKKPVKKEE
+98 
-107 DEQSWRVVTS
+107 
-117 QLEAEPV
+117 
-124 AVSGCVGRSVP
+124 
-135 ASCLPCL
+135 
-142 CRPAAAAAAP
+142 
-152 IPASAALRG
+152 
-161 LPCPAMD
+161 MD

-174 LINRNA
+174 LINKNA
-180 ALGKGKRQCLVL
+180 ALGKAKRQSLAL
-192 LSETESNGGNSW
+192 LSETESNGGNSC

-212 EEEDNDTEEEG
+212 EEEDDDTEGEG
-223 GGEDKEES
+223 GEEDKEES
-231 EDEETEDCEDD
+231 EDEELEDCEDD
-242 EEEGEEEEESEATM
+242 DDEEEEEEETEAAVG
-256 EGMTDALKSEP
+256 GMTDSLKLEP
-267 HLNGV
+267 RINGA

-292 QAVGTPESCSHYFCL
+292 QAVGTPENCSHYFCL

-324 ILFNY
+324 ILFKH
-329 INIRA
+329 ISIRA
-334 RFGGKILKKIP
+334 HFGGKILKKIP

-352 GTDGEDDPTFCEVC
+352 GNDGEDDPTFCEVC

-403 CPACAPMGANG
+403 CPACAPVGVSAA
-414 ADADHVSE
+414 ADTDHVSE
-422 EEVAALMADVVPT
+422 EEVAALVADVIPT

-461 NRNRITTAQQIRH
+461 NRNRITTAQQIQH
-474 VPGYLM
+474 VPRYLM

-502 PLAPRAPTR
+502 PLTPRAPTR

-529 KKSAAGKKSS
+529 TKSSAGKK
-539 GAQLKRR
+539 QKRR
-546 KRLTK
+546 KRLIK

-556 KTRVRSHGKNE
+556 KMRVKNE

-579 LSKPVRGASL
+579 LSKPMRGASI
-589 PSMYKPTEP
+589 PSVYKPVEP

-625 SNEEVPANP
+625 SNEEVSANP

-643 ILSQSALRSHRPVAR
+643 VLSQSALRSHRPVAR

-683 PDLLGSILSGQSLL
+683 PDLLGSILSGQSFL

-708 DGSLTAKKEAP
+708 DGSLTAKKAGKGLAL
-719 FHRKS
+719 HR
-724 ASDSRVEDG
+724 
-733 SGQNTHPST
+733 
-742 MLSGTTAS
+742 TTANS
-750 SSMTRPSVSSGLGAR
+750 STAGPSVSLGLSTHTRPSSS
-765 SRALFSSS
+765 SLFSLPS
-773 PPSLSRSESAA
+773 PSLSRIEPAA
-784 SPAQTAPEKATVKSE
+784 NPAQTMSEKATVKSE

-804 RSVQTQNM
+804 RSVQTQNI
-812 ATLSRQGSKLDEVP
+812 ATLSRHGSKLDEMP
-826 RFNGKSKN
+826 RFNGNSKN
-834 FVPTDSSS
+834 FAPTDSSS
-842 KPQICNLNS
+842 KPLSCNLSS
-851 GSKAVSVRQPVKPPS
+851 GSKAITVRQPLKPPPK
-866 QRIDIFELP
+866 RIDIFELP

-886 KQVEPEPAVS
+886 KQVEPEPSGS
-896 QSCNIPSSCITQ
+896 QSCDIPSSCITQ
-908 LTGKDSTNQPGKGS
+908 LTGKESTNQPGKGS
-922 RVESQ
+922 KVESQ
-927 KSTSKEAQQ
+927 KSNAKESQQ
-936 QTRPSGV
+936 QTRASGM
-943 SFSTH
+943 SFSTNT
-948 PGGSSGSSL
+948 GMYSSSSL
-957 LGTSRGKG
+957 LSTSRSKG
-965 LGSFE
+965 PSSFE
-970 SFKINIPGNTG
+970 SFKINIPGNAG

-997 VDDEV
+997 VDEKV
-1002 QQKESPSLFSV
+1002 QQKEGPSPLFSV

-1033 SSANSSPER
+1033 SSASSSPER
-1042 LGSGITLTNI
+1042 LGSGIPLTNI

-1075 RVENVFG
+1075 TVENTFG
-1082 SGTDSDVPSSNTESR
+1082 SGADSDVPSSNTESH
-1097 DDVTVASRIVEQIS
+1097 DDVTVESRIVEQIS
-1111 DTEERDNV
+1111 DTEERDNM
-1119 DEEDVLS
+1119 DEEDFLS
-1126 SPCTSSAVKEI
+1126 SPCTSSAVKQI
-1137 SNTKCLKEESRE
+1137 SNAECLKEESRE

-1155 NAEELIRPSINVK
+1155 NAEELIRPNINVK
-1168 IEPDSP
+1168 LEPDSP
-1174 SKSDEQQKVQKVEQA
+1174 SKNDGQQKVQKVEQT

-1218 HKRSRSE
+1218 HKRSRSG

-1242 SGGEEH
+1242 SGGEEY

-1254 KSKSRR
+1254 KPKSRR

-1274 KKTKDKTKDKKAKTS
+1274 KKMKDKTKDKKAKTS
-1289 WSRDRR
+1289 WSRERR
-1295 KSRSRSGSP
+1295 KSRSHSGSP
-1304 GSTSDFY
+1304 GSTSEFY

-1326 RDRSRSNSTER
+1326 RERSRSNSIER

-1345 DKSYERYDKE
+1345 DKSYERYDKD
-1355 SSLKSRDRKRSR
+1355 SSLRSRDRKRSR

-1379 SRSASRSWEQK
+1379 SRSASRSREHK
-1390 SSKSK
+1390 SSRSK
-1395 EKRVRSRSRSRERKH
+1395 EKRPRSRSRSKERKH

-1415 LLPSA
+1415 SLPPP

-1425 KLPAENVSRCLEQ
+1425 KPPVENVSRCLEQ
-1438 PHSLKQE
+1438 PHSFKQE

-1452 EGLSITIQPNVKL
+1452 EELSITIQPNVKL
-1465 EEIQTETPVQ
+1465 EEIQVETPVQ
-1475 LREVQETIKVEPVC
+1475 LREVQETIKVEPIC
-1489 QEVSS
+1489 QEVTS
-1494 ETAFPAPDITNI
+1494 ETAFPVPEITNI
-1506 SVPVG
+1506 CVPIG
-1511 DVDSFAE
+1511 NVDSFTE
-1518 TDLMNSTDAAVLG
+1518 TELMSSSNPAVLG

-1549 CPSLMEQPPKKEVIM
+1549 CPSLMEPPPKKEVTL
-1564 HVPAEAAPIQ
+1564 HTLTEAAPIQ
-1574 SSSKGKVADCV
+1574 SSSKSKIIDCV
-1585 REVKE
+1585 KEVKD
-1590 ECLVSNENTSNF
+1590 ECLVSNEKIGNF
-1602 TKPELEVVPQGPALK
+1602 SKPELEVVPQGPALK

-1629 QEEEGGTLSAGK
+1629 QEEESGTLSAGK

-1650 QRAKEGAWKAEDL
+1650 QRAKEGTWKAEDL
-1663 NQTLNQ
+1663 SQTLNQVQLNEPPPTNYMIPEPMFPDLDSSQ
-1669 VYCQNIPLAPALPSS
+1669 VYCQNIPLTPPLPSS

-1705 ALGCVAGQSLTPE
+1705 ALGCMAGQSLTPE

-1732 ASVGSAEEKIKAP
+1732 ASVGNAEEKIKAP
-1745 KPPVDKT
+1745 KAPVDKT

-1790 SILRKAVQKICHS
+1790 NILRKAVQKICHS

-1831 KTDGE
+1831 KSDGE

>member
-1 MVHPRGRLPPVTR
+1 
-14 MVRPAPP
+14 
-21 PPRWWRPLPR
+21 
-31 RDPPVFAQRFR
+31 
-42 AAGSGGGGHRAAPGR
+42 
-57 DVSAG
+57 
-62 LLLVIPINS
+62 
-71 RGSCSLRWDWCGR
+71 
-84 LMLKGNSSKGDSSQ
+84 
-98 EKKPVKKEE
+98 
-107 DEQSWRVVTS
+107 
-117 QLEAEPV
+117 
-124 AVSGCVGRSVP
+124 
-135 ASCLPCL
+135 
-142 CRPAAAAAAP
+142 
-152 IPASAALRG
+152 
-161 LPCPAMD
+161 MD

-174 LINRNA
+174 LINKNA
-180 ALGKGKRQCLVL
+180 ALGKGKRQCLAL

-223 GGEDKEES
+223 GEEDKEES
-231 EDEETEDCEDD
+231 EDEELEDCEDD
-242 EEEGEEEEESEATM
+242 EEEEEESEATM

-292 QAVGTPESCSHYFCL
+292 QAVGTPENCSHYFCL

-334 RFGGKILKKIP
+334 HFGGKILKMIP

-403 CPACAPMGANG
+403 CPACAPMGASG
-414 ADADHVSE
+414 AADADPVSE

-461 NRNRITTAQQIRH
+461 NRNRITTARQIRH

-496 TAVYQR
+496 TAIYQR

-529 KKSAAGKKSS
+529 TKSAAGKKSS

-546 KRLTK
+546 KRLTR

-556 KTRVRSHGKNE
+556 KTRVKNE
-567 VTTRSRIARTLG
+567 VTARSRIARTLG

-589 PSMYKPTEP
+589 PSMYKPAEP

-643 ILSQSALRSHRPVAR
+643 VLSQSALRSHRPVAR
-658 PISVGLPRS
+658 PVSVGLPRS

-708 DGSLTAKKEAP
+708 DGSLTAKKEA
-719 FHRKS
+719 
-724 ASDSRVEDG
+724 
-733 SGQNTHPST
+733 
-742 MLSGTTAS
+742 LSGTTAS
-750 SSMTRPSVSSGLGAR
+750 SSMARPSISSGLSTR
-765 SRALFSSS
+765 SRPLFSS
-773 PPSLSRSESAA
+773 PAPLLSRSEFGA

-804 RSVQTQNM
+804 RSVQTQNT
-812 ATLSRQGSKLDEVP
+812 APLSRHGSKLDEIP

-842 KPQICNLNS
+842 KPLSCNLNS
-851 GSKAVSVRQPVKPPS
+851 GSKAVTVRQPVKPPS

-886 KQVEPEPAVS
+886 KQVEPEPAGS
-896 QSCNIPSSCITQ
+896 QSCDIPSSCITQ
-908 LTGKDSTNQPGKGS
+908 LTGKESSNQPGKGS

-927 KSTSKEAQQ
+927 KSNSKEPQQ

-965 LGSFE
+965 PGSFE

-1002 QQKESPSLFSV
+1002 QQKESPSTLFSV

-1042 LGSGITLTNI
+1042 LGSGIPLTNI

-1075 RVENVFG
+1075 RVENIFG
-1082 SGTDSDVPSSNTESR
+1082 SGTDSDVPSGNTESR
-1097 DDVTVASRIVEQIS
+1097 DDVTVAGRIVEQIS

-1119 DEEDVLS
+1119 GEEDALS

-1174 SKSDEQQKVQKVEQA
+1174 SKSDGQQKVQKVEQA

-1218 HKRSRSE
+1218 HKRSRSG

-1248 SKTHTL
+1248 SKTHML

-1304 GSTSDFY
+1304 GSTSDVY

-1326 RDRSRSNSTER
+1326 RDRSRSNSAER

-1355 SSLKSRDRKRSR
+1355 SSLKARDRKRSR
-1367 SRSRERRKWRSR
+1367 SRSQERRKWRSR
-1379 SRSASRSWEQK
+1379 SRSASRSWEHK

-1395 EKRVRSRSRSRERKH
+1395 EKRLRSRSHSKERKH

-1415 LLPSA
+1415 SLPPA

-1425 KLPAENVSRCLEQ
+1425 KPPAENVTRCLEQ

-1445 PKEELVL
+1445 PKEELIL

-1475 LREVQETIKVEPVC
+1475 LREVQETIKVEPIC

-1494 ETAFPAPDITNI
+1494 ETAFPAPEITNI
-1506 SVPVG
+1506 CVPAG

-1518 TDLMNSTDAAVLG
+1518 TDLLNSIDAAVLG

-1564 HVPAEAAPIQ
+1564 HIPAEAAPIQ
-1574 SSSKGKVADCV
+1574 SSSKSKVTDCV

-1602 TKPELEVVPQGPALK
+1602 TKPELEVVPQGPPLK

-1629 QEEEGGTLSAGK
+1629 QEEESNTLSSGK

-1663 NQTLNQ
+1663 NQTLNQVQLNEPPPTNYMIPEPMFPDLDSSQ

>member
-1 MVHPRGRLPPVTR
+1 
-14 MVRPAPP
+14 
-21 PPRWWRPLPR
+21 
-31 RDPPVFAQRFR
+31 
-42 AAGSGGGGHRAAPGR
+42 
-57 DVSAG
+57 
-62 LLLVIPINS
+62 
-71 RGSCSLRWDWCGR
+71 
-84 LMLKGNSSKGDSSQ
+84 
-98 EKKPVKKEE
+98 
-107 DEQSWRVVTS
+107 
-117 QLEAEPV
+117 
-124 AVSGCVGRSVP
+124 
-135 ASCLPCL
+135 
-142 CRPAAAAAAP
+142 
-152 IPASAALRG
+152 
-161 LPCPAMD
+161 MD

-174 LINRNA
+174 LINKNA
-180 ALGKGKRQCLVL
+180 AVGKGKRQCLAL
-192 LSETESNGGNSW
+192 LSETESNGGNSC
-204 DSEDDTGS
+204 DSEDDPGS
-212 EEEDNDTEEEG
+212 EEEEDDTEEEG
-223 GGEDKEES
+223 GEEDKEES
-231 EDEETEDCEDD
+231 EDEELGDCEDND
-242 EEEGEEEEESEATM
+242 EEEEQEEETEATVG
-256 EGMTDALKSEP
+256 GMTDSLKLEP
-267 HLNGV
+267 HVNGASV
-272 SISSDEDGE
+272 SSDEDGE

-292 QAVGTPESCSHYFCL
+292 QAVGTPENCSHYFCL

-324 ILFNY
+324 ILFNH
-329 INIRA
+329 ISIQA

-352 GTDGEDDPTFCEVC
+352 GSDGEDDPTFCEVC

-403 CPACAPMGANG
+403 CPACAPMGVSAA
-414 ADADHVSE
+414 ADTDHVSE
-422 EEVAALMADVVPT
+422 EEVAALMADVIPT

-461 NRNRITTAQQIRH
+461 NRNRITTAQQIQH
-474 VPGYLM
+474 VPRYLM

-502 PLAPRAPTR
+502 PLTPRAPTR

-522 GGKKRTQ
+522 GGKKR
-529 KKSAAGKKSS
+529 KSAGKKSS
-539 GAQLKRR
+539 GTQLKRH
-546 KRLTK
+546 KRLIK

-556 KTRVRSHGKNE
+556 KKRVRSHVKNE
-567 VTTRSRIARTLG
+567 VTSRSRIARTLG
-579 LSKPVRGASL
+579 LSKPVRGASI
-589 PSMYKPTEP
+589 PSVYKPTEP

-643 ILSQSALRSHRPVAR
+643 VLSQSALRSHHPVAR

-667 SVPALS
+667 SVRALS

-683 PDLLGSILSGQSLL
+683 PDLLGSILSGQSFL

-708 DGSLTAKKEAP
+708 DGSLTAKKAAP
-719 FHRKS
+719 LHRKS
-724 ASDSRVEDG
+724 ANDSRVDDG
-733 SGQNTHPST
+733 SGHNTQPST
-742 MLSGTTAS
+742 VHSGTTAGS
-750 SSMTRPSVSSGLGAR
+750 SISGPSVSSGLSSHTR
-765 SRALFSSS
+765 PSSSSLFSLPS
-773 PPSLSRSESAA
+773 PSLSRTEPAA
-784 SPAQTAPEKATVKSE
+784 NPAQTMSEKATVKSE

-804 RSVQTQNM
+804 RSVQSQNI
-812 ATLSRQGSKLDEVP
+812 ATLSRRDSKLDEMP
-826 RFNGKSKN
+826 RFNGNSKN
-834 FVPTDSSS
+834 FAPTDSSS
-842 KPQICNLNS
+842 KPLSCNLNS
-851 GSKAVSVRQPVKPPS
+851 GSKAVTVRQPLKPPPK
-866 QRIDIFELP
+866 RIDIFELP

-886 KQVEPEPAVS
+886 KQVEPEPAGS
-896 QSCNIPSSCITQ
+896 QSCDIPSSCITQ
-908 LTGKDSTNQPGKGS
+908 LTGKESTNQPGKGS
-922 RVESQ
+922 KVESR
-927 KSTSKEAQQ
+927 KSNAKESQQ
-936 QTRPSGV
+936 QTRTSGV
-943 SFSTH
+943 SFSTST
-948 PGGSSGSSL
+948 GVYSSSSL
-957 LGTSRGKG
+957 LGTSRSKG
-965 LGSFE
+965 PSSFE
-970 SFKINIPGNTG
+970 SFKINIPGNAG

-997 VDDEV
+997 VDDKV
-1002 QQKESPSLFSV
+1002 QQKESPSPLFSV

-1033 SSANSSPER
+1033 SSASSSPER

-1075 RVENVFG
+1075 MVKNIFG
-1082 SGTDSDVPSSNTESR
+1082 SGADSDVPSSNAESH
-1097 DDVTVASRIVEQIS
+1097 DDVTVESRIVEQIS
-1111 DTEERDNV
+1111 DTEERDNM
-1119 DEEDVLS
+1119 DEEDFLS
-1126 SPCTSSAVKEI
+1126 SPCTSSAVKQI
-1137 SNTKCLKEESRE
+1137 SNAECLKEESRE

-1155 NAEELIRPSINVK
+1155 NAEELIRPNINVK
-1168 IEPDSP
+1168 LEPDSP
-1174 SKSDEQQKVQKVEQA
+1174 SKNDGQQKVQKVEQT

-1203 RSKKKM
+1203 QSKKM

-1218 HKRSRSE
+1218 HKRSRSG
-1225 SRDRAHSR
+1225 SRDRAHPR
-1233 DRSSRSTSW
+1233 DRRSRSTSW

-1254 KSKSRR
+1254 KHKSRK

-1274 KKTKDKTKDKKAKTS
+1274 KKMKDKTKDKKAKTS
-1289 WSRDRR
+1289 WSRERR

-1304 GSTSDFY
+1304 GSASEFY

-1326 RDRSRSNSTER
+1326 RERSRSNSIER

-1345 DKSYERYDKE
+1345 DKSYERYDKD
-1355 SSLKSRDRKRSR
+1355 SSLRSRDRKRSR

-1379 SRSASRSWEQK
+1379 SRSASRSREHK

-1395 EKRVRSRSRSRERKH
+1395 EKRPRSRSRSKERKH

-1415 LLPSA
+1415 SLLPP

-1425 KLPAENVSRCLEQ
+1425 KPPVENVSRCLEQ
-1438 PHSLKQE
+1438 PHSFKQE

-1452 EGLSITIQPNVKL
+1452 EELSITIQPNVKL
-1465 EEIQTETPVQ
+1465 EEIQAETPVQ
-1475 LREVQETIKVEPVC
+1475 LREAQETVKVEPIC
-1489 QEVSS
+1489 QEVNS
-1494 ETAFPAPDITNI
+1494 ETAFPVTEITNI

-1511 DVDSFAE
+1511 NVGSFAE
-1518 TDLMNSTDAAVLG
+1518 TELMTSSDPAVLG

-1549 CPSLMEQPPKKEVIM
+1549 CPSLMEPPPKKEVIM
-1564 HVPAEAAPIQ
+1564 HALTEAAPIQ
-1574 SSSKGKVADCV
+1574 SSSKSKITDCV
-1585 REVKE
+1585 KEVKD
-1590 ECLVSNENTSNF
+1590 ECLVSNEKTSNF
-1602 TKPELEVVPQGPALK
+1602 SKPELEVIPQGPALK

-1629 QEEEGGTLSAGK
+1629 QGEESGTLSAEK

-1650 QRAKEGAWKAEDL
+1650 QRVKEGAWKAEDL

-1669 VYCQNIPLAPALPSS
+1669 VYCQNIPLTPPLPSS

-1705 ALGCVAGQSLTPE
+1705 ALGCMAGQSLTPE

-1732 ASVGSAEEKIKAP
+1732 ASVGNAEEKIKAP
-1745 KPPVDKT
+1745 KPPVDKM

-1790 SILRKAVQKICHS
+1790 NILRKAVQKICHS

-1831 KTDGE
+1831 KSDGE
-1836 DTREVEN
+1836 DPREVEN

>member
-1 MVHPRGRLPPVTR
+1 
-14 MVRPAPP
+14 
-21 PPRWWRPLPR
+21 
-31 RDPPVFAQRFR
+31 
-42 AAGSGGGGHRAAPGR
+42 
-57 DVSAG
+57 
-62 LLLVIPINS
+62 
-71 RGSCSLRWDWCGR
+71 
-84 LMLKGNSSKGDSSQ
+84 
-98 EKKPVKKEE
+98 
-107 DEQSWRVVTS
+107 
-117 QLEAEPV
+117 
-124 AVSGCVGRSVP
+124 
-135 ASCLPCL
+135 
-142 CRPAAAAAAP
+142 
-152 IPASAALRG
+152 
-161 LPCPAMD
+161 MD

-174 LINRNA
+174 LINKNA
-180 ALGKGKRQCLVL
+180 ALGKGKRQSLAL
-192 LSETESNGGNSW
+192 LSETESNGGNSC

-212 EEEDNDTEEEG
+212 EEEEDGTEEEG
-223 GGEDKEES
+223 GEEDKEES
-231 EDEETEDCEDD
+231 EDEELEDCEDD
-242 EEEGEEEEESEATM
+242 DEEEEEEETEAAL
-256 EGMTDALKSEP
+256 EGMTDALKLEP
-267 HLNGV
+267 HINGA

-292 QAVGTPESCSHYFCL
+292 QAVGTPENCSHYFCL

-324 ILFNY
+324 ILFKY
-329 INIRA
+329 ISIRA
-334 RFGGKILKKIP
+334 HFGGKILKKIP

-352 GTDGEDDPTFCEVC
+352 GNDGEDDPTFCEVC

-403 CPACAPMGANG
+403 CPACAPMGVSAA
-414 ADADHVSE
+414 ADTDHVSE
-422 EEVAALMADVVPT
+422 EEVAALVADVVPT

-461 NRNRITTAQQIRH
+461 NRNRITTAQQIQH
-474 VPGYLM
+474 VPRYLM

-496 TAVYQR
+496 TAIYQR
-502 PLAPRAPTR
+502 PLTPRAPTR

-529 KKSAAGKKSS
+529 TKSSAGKKSS
-539 GAQLKRR
+539 GTQLKRR
-546 KRLTK
+546 KHLIK
-551 KRRGK
+551 KRKGK
-556 KTRVRSHGKNE
+556 KIRVKNE

-643 ILSQSALRSHRPVAR
+643 VLSQSALRSHRPVAR

-673 PDQEAEAAPV
+673 PEQEAEAAPV
-683 PDLLGSILSGQSLL
+683 PDLLGSILSGQSIL

-708 DGSLTAKKEAP
+708 DGSLTAKKAGKGLALQCHSP
-719 FHRKS
+719 
-724 ASDSRVEDG
+724 DSFISSIAG
-733 SGQNTHPST
+733 PSFSSGLNAH
-742 MLSGTTAS
+742 
-750 SSMTRPSVSSGLGAR
+750 TRPSSS
-765 SRALFSSS
+765 SLFSSPS
-773 PPSLSRSESAA
+773 PSLSRIEPAA
-784 SPAQTAPEKATVKSE
+784 IPAQITSEKATVKSE

-804 RSVQTQNM
+804 RSVQTQNI
-812 ATLSRQGSKLDEVP
+812 ATLNRHGSKSDEMP
-826 RFNGKSKN
+826 RFNGNSKN
-834 FVPTDSSS
+834 FAPSDSSS
-842 KPQICNLNS
+842 KPLSCNLNS
-851 GSKAVSVRQPVKPPS
+851 GSKAVTVRQPLKPPLK
-866 QRIDIFELP
+866 RIDIFELP

-886 KQVEPEPAVS
+886 KQVEPKPAGS
-896 QSCNIPSSCITQ
+896 QSCDIPSSCITQ
-908 LTGKDSTNQPGKGS
+908 LTGKESTSQSGS
-922 RVESQ
+922 GSKTESQ
-927 KSTSKEAQQ
+927 KSNAKESQQ
-936 QTRPSGV
+936 QTRTSGV
-943 SFSTH
+943 SFSSNT
-948 PGGSSGSSL
+948 GTYSSSSL
-957 LGTSRGKG
+957 LGTSRSKG
-965 LGSFE
+965 QSSFE
-970 SFKINIPGNTG
+970 SFKINIPGNAG

-997 VDDEV
+997 VDDKV
-1002 QQKESPSLFSV
+1002 QQKESPSPLFSV

-1033 SSANSSPER
+1033 SSASSSPER
-1042 LGSGITLTNI
+1042 LGSGIPLTNI

-1075 RVENVFG
+1075 LVENIFG
-1082 SGTDSDVPSSNTESR
+1082 SGADSDVPSSNTESH
-1097 DDVTVASRIVEQIS
+1097 DDVTVESRIVEQIS
-1111 DTEERDNV
+1111 DTEERDNMG
-1119 DEEDVLS
+1119 DKDFLS
-1126 SPCTSSAVKEI
+1126 SPCTSSAVKQI
-1137 SNTKCLKEESRE
+1137 SNAECLKEESRE

-1155 NAEELIRPSINVK
+1155 NAKELIRPNINVK
-1168 IEPDSP
+1168 VEPGSP
-1174 SKSDEQQKVQKVEQA
+1174 SKDDEQQKVQKVEETEQ
-1189 ERRSRSRSC
+1189 RSRSRSC

-1203 RSKKKM
+1203 RGKKKM

-1218 HKRSRSE
+1218 RKRSRSG

-1248 SKTHTL
+1248 SKTQTL
-1254 KSKSRR
+1254 KPKSRR

-1274 KKTKDKTKDKKAKTS
+1274 KKMKDKTKDKKAKTS
-1289 WSRDRR
+1289 WSRERR

-1304 GSTSDFY
+1304 GSTSEFY

-1317 RRSRSRSRR
+1317 RRSQSRSRR
-1326 RDRSRSNSTER
+1326 RDRSRSNSVER

-1345 DKSYERYDKE
+1345 DKSHERYDKD
-1355 SSLKSRDRKRSR
+1355 SGSLKSRDRKRSR
-1367 SRSRERRKWRSR
+1367 SRSRERKKRRSR
-1379 SRSASRSWEQK
+1379 SRSASRSREHK

-1395 EKRVRSRSRSRERKH
+1395 EKRPRSRSRSKERKR

-1415 LLPSA
+1415 SFPPP
-1420 PEKDQ
+1420 PEKEQ
-1425 KLPAENVSRCLEQ
+1425 KSPVENVSRCVEQ
-1438 PHSLKQE
+1438 LHSFKQE
-1445 PKEELVL
+1445 PKEEVVL
-1452 EGLSITIQPNVKL
+1452 EELSITIQPNVKL
-1465 EEIQTETPVQ
+1465 EEVQAETPAQ
-1475 LREVQETIKVEPVC
+1475 LREVQETVKVEPIC
-1489 QEVSS
+1489 EEVTS
-1494 ETAFPAPDITNI
+1494 ETAFPVPEIANI
-1506 SVPVG
+1506 CVP
-1511 DVDSFAE
+1511 VDSFAE
-1518 TDLMNSTDAAVLG
+1518 AELARSSDPAVLG

-1549 CPSLMEQPPKKEVIM
+1549 CPSLMEPPPKKEVFM
-1564 HVPAEAAPIQ
+1564 HTPAEAAPIQ
-1574 SSSKGKVADCV
+1574 SCSKSRITDCV
-1585 REVKE
+1585 KEVKD
-1590 ECLVSNENTSNF
+1590 ECLVSIEKTGNF
-1602 TKPELEVVPQGPALK
+1602 SKPELEVVPQGPALK

-1629 QEEEGGTLSAGK
+1629 QEEESGTLAGGK
-1641 APRMPFYKL
+1641 GPRMPFYKL

-1669 VYCQNIPLAPALPSS
+1669 VQLNEPPPTNYMIPEPMFPDLDSSQVYCQNIPLTPPLPSS

-1705 ALGCVAGQSLTPE
+1705 VLGCTAGQSLIPE

-1732 ASVGSAEEKIKAP
+1732 ASVGNAEEKIKAP
-1745 KPPVDKT
+1745 KPLVEKM

-1760 LHMQERAVEEV
+1760 LHVQERAVEEV

-1790 SILRKAVQKICHS
+1790 NILRKAVQKICHS

-1831 KTDGE
+1831 KSDAE

>member
-1 MVHPRGRLPPVTR
+1 
-14 MVRPAPP
+14 
-21 PPRWWRPLPR
+21 
-31 RDPPVFAQRFR
+31 
-42 AAGSGGGGHRAAPGR
+42 
-57 DVSAG
+57 
-62 LLLVIPINS
+62 
-71 RGSCSLRWDWCGR
+71 
-84 LMLKGNSSKGDSSQ
+84 
-98 EKKPVKKEE
+98 
-107 DEQSWRVVTS
+107 
-117 QLEAEPV
+117 
-124 AVSGCVGRSVP
+124 
-135 ASCLPCL
+135 
-142 CRPAAAAAAP
+142 
-152 IPASAALRG
+152 
-161 LPCPAMD
+161 MD

-174 LINRNA
+174 LMNKNA
-180 ALGKGKRQCLVL
+180 ALGKGKRQSLTL
-192 LSETESNGGNSW
+192 LSETESNGGNSC

-212 EEEDNDTEEEG
+212 EEEEDGTEEEG
-223 GGEDKEES
+223 GEEDKEES
-231 EDEETEDCEDD
+231 EDEELEDCEDD
-242 EEEGEEEEESEATM
+242 DEEEEEEETEAAL
-256 EGMTDALKSEP
+256 EGMTDSLKLEP
-267 HLNGV
+267 HINGA

-292 QAVGTPESCSHYFCL
+292 QAVGTPENCSHYFCL

-324 ILFNY
+324 ILFKY
-329 INIRA
+329 ISIRA
-334 RFGGKILKKIP
+334 HFGGKILKKIP

-352 GTDGEDDPTFCEVC
+352 GNDGEDDPTFCEVC

-403 CPACAPMGANG
+403 CPACAHMGVSAA
-414 ADADHVSE
+414 ADTDHVSE
-422 EEVAALMADVVPT
+422 EEVAALVADVVPT

-461 NRNRITTAQQIRH
+461 NRNRITTAQQIQH
-474 VPGYLM
+474 VPRYLM

-496 TAVYQR
+496 TAIYQR
-502 PLAPRAPTR
+502 PLTPRAPTR

-529 KKSAAGKKSS
+529 TKSSAGKKSS
-539 GAQLKRR
+539 GTQLKRR
-546 KRLTK
+546 KRLIK
-551 KRRGK
+551 KRKGK
-556 KTRVRSHGKNE
+556 KIRVKNE

-589 PSMYKPTEP
+589 PSMYKPMEP

-643 ILSQSALRSHRPVAR
+643 VLSQSALRSHRPVAR

-673 PDQEAEAAPV
+673 PEQEAEAAPV
-683 PDLLGSILSGQSLL
+683 PDLLGSILSGQSIL

-708 DGSLTAKKEAP
+708 DGSLTAKKAGKGLALQL
-719 FHRKS
+719 H
-724 ASDSRVEDG
+724 
-733 SGQNTHPST
+733 
-742 MLSGTTAS
+742 SGTTAS
-750 SSMTRPSVSSGLGAR
+750 SSIAGPSFSSGLNACTRPSSS
-765 SRALFSSS
+765 SLFSSPS
-773 PPSLSRSESAA
+773 PSLSRIEPAA
-784 SPAQTAPEKATVKSE
+784 NPAQITSEQATVKSE

-804 RSVQTQNM
+804 RSVQTQNI
-812 ATLSRQGSKLDEVP
+812 ATLSRHGSKLDEMP
-826 RFNGKSKN
+826 RFNGNAKN
-834 FVPTDSSS
+834 FAPSDSSS
-842 KPQICNLNS
+842 KPLSCNLNS
-851 GSKAVSVRQPVKPPS
+851 GSKAVTVRQPLKPPLK
-866 QRIDIFELP
+866 RIDIFELP

-886 KQVEPEPAVS
+886 KQVEPKPAGS
-896 QSCNIPSSCITQ
+896 QSCDIPSSCITQ
-908 LTGKDSTNQPGKGS
+908 LTGKESTGQSGRGS
-922 RVESQ
+922 KMESQ
-927 KSTSKEAQQ
+927 KSNAKESQQ
-936 QTRPSGV
+936 QTRTSGM
-943 SFSTH
+943 SFSTNT
-948 PGGSSGSSL
+948 GTYSSSSL
-957 LGTSRGKG
+957 LGTSRSKG
-965 LGSFE
+965 QSSFE

-997 VDDEV
+997 VDDKV
-1002 QQKESPSLFSV
+1002 QQKESPSPLFSV

-1033 SSANSSPER
+1033 SSASSSPER
-1042 LGSGITLTNI
+1042 LGSGIPLTNI

-1075 RVENVFG
+1075 LVENIFG
-1082 SGTDSDVPSSNTESR
+1082 SGADSDVPSSNAESH
-1097 DDVTVASRIVEQIS
+1097 DDVTGESRIVEQIS
-1111 DTEERDNV
+1111 DTEERDNMG
-1119 DEEDVLS
+1119 DKDFLS
-1126 SPCTSSAVKEI
+1126 SPCTSSAVKQS
-1137 SNTKCLKEESRE
+1137 SNAECLKEESRE

-1155 NAEELIRPSINVK
+1155 NAKELIRPNINVK
-1168 IEPDSP
+1168 VEPDSP
-1174 SKSDEQQKVQKVEQA
+1174 SKNDGQQKVQKVEQT
-1189 ERRSRSRSC
+1189 EQRSRSRSC

-1218 HKRSRSE
+1218 RKRSRSG

-1248 SKTHTL
+1248 SKTQTL
-1254 KSKSRR
+1254 KPKSRR

-1274 KKTKDKTKDKKAKTS
+1274 KKMKDKNKDKKAKTS
-1289 WSRDRR
+1289 WSRERR

-1304 GSTSDFY
+1304 GSTSEFY

-1317 RRSRSRSRR
+1317 RRSQSRSRR
-1326 RDRSRSNSTER
+1326 RERSRSNSIER

-1345 DKSYERYDKE
+1345 DKSHERYDKDS

-1367 SRSRERRKWRSR
+1367 SRSRERKKRRSR
-1379 SRSASRSWEQK
+1379 SRSASRSREHK

-1395 EKRVRSRSRSRERKH
+1395 EKRPRSRSRSKERKR

-1415 LLPSA
+1415 SFPLP

-1425 KLPAENVSRCLEQ
+1425 KPPAENVSRCVEQ
-1438 PHSLKQE
+1438 LHSFKQE
-1445 PKEELVL
+1445 PKEEVVL
-1452 EGLSITIQPNVKL
+1452 EELSITIQPNVKL
-1465 EEIQTETPVQ
+1465 EEVQAETPAQ
-1475 LREVQETIKVEPVC
+1475 LREVQETVKVEPISE
-1489 QEVSS
+1489 EVTS
-1494 ETAFPAPDITNI
+1494 ETAFPVPEIANI
-1506 SVPVG
+1506 CVP
-1511 DVDSFAE
+1511 VDSFAE
-1518 TDLMNSTDAAVLG
+1518 AELARSSDPAVLG

-1549 CPSLMEQPPKKEVIM
+1549 CPSLMEPPPKKEVFM
-1564 HVPAEAAPIQ
+1564 HTPAEAAPIQ
-1574 SSSKGKVADCV
+1574 SSSKSRITDCV
-1585 REVKE
+1585 KEVKD
-1590 ECLVSNENTSNF
+1590 ECLVSIEKTGNF
-1602 TKPELEVVPQGPALK
+1602 SKPELEVVPQGPALK

-1629 QEEEGGTLSAGK
+1629 QEEESGTLAGGK
-1641 APRMPFYKL
+1641 GPRMPFYKL

-1669 VYCQNIPLAPALPSS
+1669 VQLNEPPPTNYMIPEPMFPDLDSSQVYCQNIPLTPPLPSS

-1705 ALGCVAGQSLTPE
+1705 VLGCTAGQSLILE

-1732 ASVGSAEEKIKAP
+1732 ASVGNAEEKIKAP

-1790 SILRKAVQKICHS
+1790 NILRKAVQKICHS

-1831 KTDGE
+1831 KSDAE

>member
-1 MVHPRGRLPPVTR
+1 
-14 MVRPAPP
+14 
-21 PPRWWRPLPR
+21 
-31 RDPPVFAQRFR
+31 
-42 AAGSGGGGHRAAPGR
+42 
-57 DVSAG
+57 
-62 LLLVIPINS
+62 
-71 RGSCSLRWDWCGR
+71 
-84 LMLKGNSSKGDSSQ
+84 
-98 EKKPVKKEE
+98 
-107 DEQSWRVVTS
+107 
-117 QLEAEPV
+117 
-124 AVSGCVGRSVP
+124 
-135 ASCLPCL
+135 
-142 CRPAAAAAAP
+142 
-152 IPASAALRG
+152 
-161 LPCPAMD
+161 MD

-174 LINRNA
+174 LINKNA
-180 ALGKGKRQCLVL
+180 VLSKGKRQCLTL
-192 LSETESNGGNSW
+192 LSETESNGGNSC
-204 DSEDDTGS
+204 DSEDDTRS
-212 EEEDNDTEEEG
+212 EEEDDTEEEG
-223 GGEDKEES
+223 GEEDKEES
-231 EDEETEDCEDD
+231 ENEELEDCEDD
-242 EEEGEEEEESEATM
+242 DDEDEEEEETEATAG
-256 EGMTDALKSEP
+256 GMTNSLKLES
-267 HLNGV
+267 HINGV
-272 SISSDEDGE
+272 SISSDEEGE

-292 QAVGTPESCSHYFCL
+292 QAVGTPENCSHYFCL

-324 ILFNY
+324 ILFKH
-329 INIRA
+329 ISIRA
-334 RFGGKILKKIP
+334 RFGGKILEKIP

-352 GTDGEDDPTFCEVC
+352 GNDGEDDPTFCEVC

-403 CPACAPMGANG
+403 CPACAPMDMSAT
-414 ADADHVSE
+414 ADHVSE
-422 EEVAALMADVVPT
+422 EEVAALVADVVPT

-461 NRNRITTAQQIRH
+461 NRNRITTAQQIQH
-474 VPGYLM
+474 VPRYLM

-502 PLAPRAPTR
+502 PLTPRAPTR

-529 KKSAAGKKSS
+529 RKSSTGKKSS
-539 GAQLKRR
+539 GIQQKRH
-546 KRLTK
+546 KHLIK

-556 KTRVRSHGKNE
+556 KMRVRSHVKNE

-579 LSKPVRGASL
+579 LSKPLRGASI
-589 PSMYKPTEP
+589 PSVYKPTEP

-643 ILSQSALRSHRPVAR
+643 VLSQSALRSHRPVAR
-658 PISVGLPRS
+658 PVSVGLPRS

-683 PDLLGSILSGQSLL
+683 PDLLGSILSGQSFL

-708 DGSLTAKKEAP
+708 DGSLTAKKAAP
-719 FHRKS
+719 LHRKS
-724 ASDSRVEDG
+724 ANDSKVDDG
-733 SGQNTHPST
+733 SGRNTQPST
-742 MLSGTTAS
+742 VRSGTTVS
-750 SSMTRPSVSSGLGAR
+750 SSIAGPSVSLGLSTCTRPSSS
-765 SRALFSSS
+765 SLFSSPS
-773 PPSLSRSESAA
+773 PSLSRIEPVAN
-784 SPAQTAPEKATVKSE
+784 PVQTTSEKATVKSE

-804 RSVQTQNM
+804 RSAQTQNI
-812 ATLSRQGSKLDEVP
+812 AAVSRHGSKLDDMP
-826 RFNGKSKN
+826 RFNGNSKN
-834 FVPTDSSS
+834 LVATDSSS
-842 KPQICNLNS
+842 KPLCSNLNS
-851 GSKAVSVRQPVKPPS
+851 GSKAVTVRQPLKPPLK
-866 QRIDIFELP
+866 RVDISELP

-886 KQVEPEPAVS
+886 KQVEPEPTGS
-896 QSCNIPSSCITQ
+896 QSCDIPSSCITQ
-908 LTGKDSTNQPGKGS
+908 LTGKEGTNQPGKGS

-927 KSTSKEAQQ
+927 KSNAKESQQ
-936 QTRPSGV
+936 QTRTSGM
-943 SFSTH
+943 SFSTST
-948 PGGSSGSSL
+948 GMYSSSSL
-957 LGTSRGKG
+957 LSTSRNKG
-965 LGSFE
+965 PSSFE
-970 SFKINIPGNTG
+970 SFKINIPGNAG

-997 VDDEV
+997 VDDKV
-1002 QQKESPSLFSV
+1002 QQKESPSPLFSV

-1033 SSANSSPER
+1033 SSASSSPER
-1042 LGSGITLTNI
+1042 LGSGIPLTNI

-1061 KVQTFQTVRRFTPY
+1061 KVQMFQTVRRFTPY
-1075 RVENVFG
+1075 IVEDVFG
-1082 SGTDSDVPSSNTESR
+1082 SGTDSDVPSSNTKSHS
-1097 DDVTVASRIVEQIS
+1097 DVTVESRIVEQIS
-1111 DTEERDNV
+1111 DTEERDNM
-1119 DEEDVLS
+1119 DEEDFLS
-1126 SPCTSSAVKEI
+1126 SPCTSSAVKQI
-1137 SNTKCLKEESRE
+1137 SNAKCLKEESRE

-1155 NAEELIRPSINVK
+1155 SAEELIRPNINVK
-1168 IEPDSP
+1168 LEPDSP
-1174 SKSDEQQKVQKVEQA
+1174 SKNDGQQKVQMVEQT

-1218 HKRSRSE
+1218 RKRSRSG
-1225 SRDRAHSR
+1225 SRDRARSR
-1233 DRSSRSTSW
+1233 DRSSRSASW

-1254 KSKSRR
+1254 KPKRR
-1260 SSTDRSSSHERSKK
+1260 KSSTDRSSSHERSKK
-1274 KKTKDKTKDKKAKTS
+1274 KKMKDKTKDKKAKTS
-1289 WSRDRR
+1289 WSRETR

-1304 GSTSDFY
+1304 GSTSEFY

-1326 RDRSRSNSTER
+1326 RERSRSNSIER

-1345 DKSYERYDKE
+1345 DKSYERYDKD
-1355 SSLKSRDRKRSR
+1355 SSMRSRDRKRSR
-1367 SRSRERRKWRSR
+1367 SRSREKRKWRSR
-1379 SRSASRSWEQK
+1379 SRSASRSREHK

-1395 EKRVRSRSRSRERKH
+1395 EKRPRSRSRSKERK
-1410 RSKET
+1410 RSSKET
-1415 LLPSA
+1415 SLPPP

-1425 KLPAENVSRCLEQ
+1425 KPPDESMSRCLEQ
-1438 PHSLKQE
+1438 PRSFKQE

-1452 EGLSITIQPNVKL
+1452 EELSITIQPNVKL
-1465 EEIQTETPVQ
+1465 EEIQGETPVE
-1475 LREVQETIKVEPVC
+1475 LRGAQETIKAEPIC
-1489 QEVSS
+1489 QEVTS
-1494 ETAFPAPDITNI
+1494 ETAFTVPEITNI
-1506 SVPVG
+1506 CVPVG
-1511 DVDSFAE
+1511 NVDSFAE
-1518 TDLMNSTDAAVLG
+1518 TELMRSSDPAVLS

-1549 CPSLMEQPPKKEVIM
+1549 CPSLMEPHPKQEVIV
-1564 HVPAEAAPIQ
+1564 HTPAEAAPIQ
-1574 SSSKGKVADCV
+1574 SSSKSKITDCV
-1585 REVKE
+1585 REVKD
-1590 ECLVSNENTSNF
+1590 ECLVSNEKTSYF
-1602 TKPELEVVPQGPALK
+1602 SKPELEVVPQGPALK

-1629 QEEEGGTLSAGK
+1629 QEEESGTLSAGK

-1650 QRAKEGAWKAEDL
+1650 QRAKERPWKAEDL

-1669 VYCQNIPLAPALPSS
+1669 VYCQNIPLTPPLPSS
-1684 LPPYAP
+1684 LPPCAP

-1705 ALGCVAGQSLTPE
+1705 ALSCVAGQSLTPE

-1732 ASVGSAEEKIKAP
+1732 ASVGNAEEKIKAP
-1745 KPPVDKT
+1745 KPPVDKM

-1831 KTDGE
+1831 KSDGE

>member
-1 MVHPRGRLPPVTR
+1 
-14 MVRPAPP
+14 
-21 PPRWWRPLPR
+21 
-31 RDPPVFAQRFR
+31 
-42 AAGSGGGGHRAAPGR
+42 
-57 DVSAG
+57 
-62 LLLVIPINS
+62 
-71 RGSCSLRWDWCGR
+71 
-84 LMLKGNSSKGDSSQ
+84 
-98 EKKPVKKEE
+98 
-107 DEQSWRVVTS
+107 
-117 QLEAEPV
+117 
-124 AVSGCVGRSVP
+124 
-135 ASCLPCL
+135 
-142 CRPAAAAAAP
+142 
-152 IPASAALRG
+152 
-161 LPCPAMD
+161 
-168 DDSQDE
+168 
-174 LINRNA
+174 
-180 ALGKGKRQCLVL
+180 
-192 LSETESNGGNSW
+192 
-204 DSEDDTGS
+204 
-212 EEEDNDTEEEG
+212 
-223 GGEDKEES
+223 
-231 EDEETEDCEDD
+231 
-242 EEEGEEEEESEATM
+242 EEEEEEEETEATAG
-256 EGMTDALKSEP
+256 GMTDSLKLEP
-267 HLNGV
+267 HINGA

-292 QAVGTPESCSHYFCL
+292 QAVGTPENCSHYFCL

-329 INIRA
+329 ISIRA

-352 GTDGEDDPTFCEVC
+352 GNDGEDDPTFCEVC

-403 CPACAPMGANG
+403 CPACAPMGVSAA
-414 ADADHVSE
+414 ADTDHVSE
-422 EEVAALMADVVPT
+422 EEVAALMADVIPT

-461 NRNRITTAQQIRH
+461 NRNRITTAQQIQH
-474 VPGYLM
+474 VPRYLM

-496 TAVYQR
+496 TAIYQR
-502 PLAPRAPTR
+502 PLAPRPPAR
-511 QKRKTGRRKKV
+511 QKRKTGRRKKR
-522 GGKKRTQ
+522 GKKRTQ
-529 KKSAAGKKSS
+529 TKSSTGNKSS
-539 GAQLKRR
+539 GTQLKRR
-546 KRLTK
+546 KRLIK

-556 KTRVRSHGKNE
+556 KMRVKNE

-579 LSKPVRGASL
+579 LSKPLRGASL
-589 PSMYKPTEP
+589 PSMYKPPEP

-625 SNEEVPANP
+625 SNEEVPASP

-643 ILSQSALRSHRPVAR
+643 VLSQSALRSHRPVAR

-667 SVPALS
+667 SVPVLS

-683 PDLLGSILSGQSLL
+683 PDLLGSILSGQSFL

-708 DGSLTAKKEAP
+708 DGSLTAKKAG
-719 FHRKS
+719 K
-724 ASDSRVEDG
+724 
-733 SGQNTHPST
+733 
-742 MLSGTTAS
+742 
-750 SSMTRPSVSSGLGAR
+750 VSSGLSTR
-765 SRALFSSS
+765 TRPFSSS
-773 PPSLSRSESAA
+773 LFPPPPPSLSRIEPAA
-784 SPAQTAPEKATVKSE
+784 NPAQTTSEKATVKSE

-804 RSVQTQNM
+804 RSVQTQNI
-812 ATLSRQGSKLDEVP
+812 ATLSRHGSKLDEMP
-826 RFNGKSKN
+826 RFNGNSKN
-834 FVPTDSSS
+834 FAPTDSSS
-842 KPQICNLNS
+842 KPLSCTLNS
-851 GSKAVSVRQPVKPPS
+851 GSKAVTVRQQLKPPPK
-866 QRIDIFELP
+866 RIDIFELP

-886 KQVEPEPAVS
+886 KQVEPEPAGS
-896 QSCNIPSSCITQ
+896 QSCDIPSSCITQ
-908 LTGKDSTNQPGKGS
+908 LTGKESTNQPGRGS
-922 RVESQ
+922 KVESQ
-927 KSTSKEAQQ
+927 KSNAKESQQ
-936 QTRPSGV
+936 QTHTSGV
-943 SFSTH
+943 SFSTST
-948 PGGSSGSSL
+948 GVYSSSSL
-957 LGTSRGKG
+957 LGTLRSKG
-965 LGSFE
+965 PSSFE
-970 SFKINIPGNTG
+970 SFKINIPGNAG

-997 VDDEV
+997 VDDKV
-1002 QQKESPSLFSV
+1002 QQKESPSPLFSV

-1033 SSANSSPER
+1033 SSASSSPER
-1042 LGSGITLTNI
+1042 LGAGIPLTNI

-1075 RVENVFG
+1075 MVENIFG
-1082 SGTDSDVPSSNTESR
+1082 SGADSDVPSK
-1097 DDVTVASRIVEQIS
+1097 
-1111 DTEERDNV
+1111 ERDNM
-1119 DEEDVLS
+1119 DEEDFLNC
-1126 SPCTSSAVKEI
+1126 PCTSSAVKQI
-1137 SNTKCLKEESRE
+1137 SSAERLKEESRE

-1155 NAEELIRPSINVK
+1155 NAEELIRPNINVK
-1168 IEPDSP
+1168 LEPDSP
-1174 SKSDEQQKVQKVEQA
+1174 SKNDGQQKGQKVEQT

-1203 RSKKKM
+1203 RSKKRM
-1209 KRKKALVKE
+1209 KRKKALIKE
-1218 HKRSRSE
+1218 RKRSRSG
-1225 SRDRAHSR
+1225 SRDRTHSR

-1248 SKTHTL
+1248 NKTHVL
-1254 KSKSRR
+1254 KPKSRR

-1274 KKTKDKTKDKKAKTS
+1274 KKMKDKTKDKKAKTS
-1289 WSRDRR
+1289 WSRERR

-1304 GSTSDFY
+1304 GSTSEFY

-1326 RDRSRSNSTER
+1326 RERSRSNSIER

-1345 DKSYERYDKE
+1345 DKSYERYDKD
-1355 SSLKSRDRKRSR
+1355 SSLRSRDRKRSR

-1379 SRSASRSWEQK
+1379 SRSASRSREHK

-1395 EKRVRSRSRSRERKH
+1395 EKRPRSRSRSKERKR

-1415 LLPSA
+1415 SLPPP

-1425 KLPAENVSRCLEQ
+1425 KPPVENLSRCLEQ
-1438 PHSLKQE
+1438 PHSFKQE

-1452 EGLSITIQPNVKL
+1452 EELSITIQPNVKL
-1465 EEIQTETPVQ
+1465 EEIQAETPVQ
-1475 LREVQETIKVEPVC
+1475 VREAQETVKVEPVC
-1489 QEVSS
+1489 QEVTS
-1494 ETAFPAPDITNI
+1494 ETAFPVPEITNI
-1506 SVPVG
+1506 CVPIG
-1511 DVDSFAE
+1511 SVDSFAE
-1518 TDLMNSTDAAVLG
+1518 TELMSSSDPAVLG

-1549 CPSLMEQPPKKEVIM
+1549 CPSLMEPPPKKEVTM
-1564 HVPAEAAPIQ
+1564 HAPTEAAPIQ
-1574 SSSKGKVADCV
+1574 SSSKSKITDCV
-1585 REVKE
+1585 KEVKD
-1590 ECLVSNENTSNF
+1590 ECLVTNEKTGNF
-1602 TKPELEVVPQGPALK
+1602 GKPELEVAPQGPALK

-1669 VYCQNIPLAPALPSS
+1669 VQLNEPPPTNYMIPEPMFPDLDSSQVYCQNIPLTPPLPSS

-1705 ALGCVAGQSLTPE
+1705 ALGCMAGQSLTPE

-1732 ASVGSAEEKIKAP
+1732 ASVGNAEEKIKAP

-1790 SILRKAVQKICHS
+1790 NILRKAVQKICHS

-1831 KTDGE
+1831 KSDGE

>member
-1 MVHPRGRLPPVTR
+1 M
-14 MVRPAPP
+14 
-21 PPRWWRPLPR
+21 
-31 RDPPVFAQRFR
+31 
-42 AAGSGGGGHRAAPGR
+42 
-57 DVSAG
+57 
-62 LLLVIPINS
+62 
-71 RGSCSLRWDWCGR
+71 
-84 LMLKGNSSKGDSSQ
+84 
-98 EKKPVKKEE
+98 
-107 DEQSWRVVTS
+107 DE
-117 QLEAEPV
+117 
-124 AVSGCVGRSVP
+124 
-135 ASCLPCL
+135 
-142 CRPAAAAAAP
+142 
-152 IPASAALRG
+152 
-161 LPCPAMD
+161 
-168 DDSQDE
+168 DSQDE
-174 LINRNA
+174 LINKNA
-180 ALGKGKRQCLVL
+180 ALGKGKRQCLAL

-204 DSEDDTGS
+204 DSADDTGS
-212 EEEDNDTEEEG
+212 EEEDNDTEEEEG
-223 GGEDKEES
+223 EEDKEES
-231 EDEETEDCEDD
+231 EDEELEDCEDD
-242 EEEGEEEEESEATM
+242 DEEEEEEEESEATV
-256 EGMTDALKSEP
+256 EGITDSLKSEP

-345 VENTKTQ
+345 VENTKPQ
-352 GTDGEDDPTFCEVC
+352 DTDGEDDPTFCEVC

-378 DGCDAGYHMECLNP
+378 DGCDAGYHMECLDP

-403 CPACAPMGANG
+403 CPACGPMDANG
-414 ADADHVSE
+414 AADADPVSE

-496 TAVYQR
+496 TAIYQR

-522 GGKKRTQ
+522 GGKRRTQ
-529 KKSAAGKKSS
+529 TKSSAGKKSS
-539 GAQLKRR
+539 GTQLKRR

-556 KTRVRSHGKNE
+556 KTRGKNE

-643 ILSQSALRSHRPVAR
+643 VLSQSALRSHRPVAR
-658 PISVGLPRS
+658 PVSVGLPRS

-673 PDQEAEAAPV
+673 PDHEAEAAPV

-697 MMSSSDVVINR
+697 MMSSSDVTINR
-708 DGSLTAKKEAP
+708 DGSLTAKKEA
-719 FHRKS
+719 H
-724 ASDSRVEDG
+724 
-733 SGQNTHPST
+733 
-742 MLSGTTAS
+742 SGTTAS
-750 SSMTRPSVSSGLGAR
+750 SSMAGPSISSGLSTR
-765 SRALFSSS
+765 SRPFSSSLFSSP
-773 PPSLSRSESAA
+773 PPSLSRSESAT
-784 SPAQTAPEKATVKSE
+784 SPARTAPEKATVKSE

-804 RSVQTQNM
+804 RSVQTQNT
-812 ATLSRQGSKLDEVP
+812 ATLSRHSSKLDETP

-834 FVPTDSSS
+834 FVPTDSS
-842 KPQICNLNS
+842 KPLSCSLNS
-851 GSKAVSVRQPVKPPS
+851 GSKAVTVRQPVKPPS

-886 KQVEPEPAVS
+886 KQVEPEPAGS
-896 QSCNIPSSCITQ
+896 QSCDIPSSCITQ
-908 LTGKDSTNQPGKGS
+908 LTGKENTNQPGKGS

-927 KSTSKEAQQ
+927 KSNSKEPQQ
-936 QTRPSGV
+936 QMRPSGV
-943 SFSTH
+943 SFSTN
-948 PGGSSGSSL
+948 PSGYSGASL
-957 LGTSRGKG
+957 LGASRGKG
-965 LGSFE
+965 PGSFE

-981 HPSRL
+981 HPNRL

-1002 QQKESPSLFSV
+1002 QQKESPSPLFSV

-1042 LGSGITLTNI
+1042 LGSGIPLTNI

-1061 KVQTFQTVRRFTPY
+1061 KVHTFQTVRRFTPY
-1075 RVENVFG
+1075 RVGNIFG

-1097 DDVTVASRIVEQIS
+1097 DDMTVASRIVEQIS

-1137 SNTKCLKEESRE
+1137 SNTKCLKEENRE

-1174 SKSDEQQKVQKVEQA
+1174 SKSDGQQKVQKVEQA
-1189 ERRSRSRSC
+1189 ERQSRSRSC

-1203 RSKKKM
+1203 RSKKKV

-1218 HKRSRSE
+1218 RKRSRSG

-1248 SKTHTL
+1248 SKTHML

-1274 KKTKDKTKDKKAKTS
+1274 KKMKDKPKDKKAKSS

-1304 GSTSDFY
+1304 GSTSEFY

-1317 RRSRSRSRR
+1317 RQSRSRSRR
-1326 RDRSRSNSTER
+1326 GDRSRSNSMER

-1379 SRSASRSWEQK
+1379 SRSWEHK

-1395 EKRVRSRSRSRERKH
+1395 EKRLRSRSRSKERKH

-1415 LLPSA
+1415 LLSPP

-1425 KLPAENVSRCLEQ
+1425 KPPAENVTKCLEQ

-1452 EGLSITIQPNVKL
+1452 EGLSITIQPSVKL

-1475 LREVQETIKVEPVC
+1475 LREVQETIKVEPIC

-1494 ETAFPAPDITNI
+1494 ETAFHAPEIANI
-1506 SVPVG
+1506 CVPVG
-1511 DVDSFAE
+1511 DVNSFAE
-1518 TDLMNSTDAAVLG
+1518 TELMNSTDPAVLG

-1574 SSSKGKVADCV
+1574 SSSKSKVADCV

-1629 QEEEGGTLSAGK
+1629 QEEESGTLSAGK

-1663 NQTLNQ
+1663 NQTLNQVQLNEPPPTNYMIPEPMFPDLDSSQ

-1732 ASVGSAEEKIKAP
+1732 ASVGNAEEKIKAP

-1836 DTREVEN
+1836 DAREVEN